1 MADYSIDDILAELDA
16 KKNKN
21 QASDR
26 SYSSY
31 DSDNSV
37 KHHDIS
43 ATAILEGLDGSDD
56 GIYLREKEGSTEQV
70 DAEYL
75 SDIEND
81 AENADSAND
90 AREEKESGR
99 SAVAAAI
106 DEIADNRND
115 VDRNVD
121 RVLSETDNFMISD
134 ESSEIDI
141 DEHTANAKAKAE
153 SEKPIRPAHNEKAPE
168 PVHEIKKE
176 IVSDEE
182 KRRMLL
188 EKERENTDPD
198 DMLALVNPLEVK
210 EKVNEQVKEKELV
223 SVAELSGMY
232 AGNTQGIAGDDLK
245 AIAPQ
250 STSLAQKIS
259 DTADVTAKIGA
270 DNAENGD
277 VSTDDAPVKEYRGKK
292 TTDNLIEKL
301 NQNLAKQRKDNI
313 KAHRT
318 ITLNT
323 INGDRTTLPHPLNID
338 YQKQIIEATG
348 TIPTEN
354 PAVEEEKQAEL
365 AAAKKHKLKDF
376 VLEDEVPQPEEQD
389 DDEEEFEDYDSTGQI
404 WADLCASHK
413 GLKIRLGILTVITLI
428 SVIISALN
436 DFGLFAK
443 LGLGSAFNFI
453 NGTTGDVNSLI
464 YIYLVL
470 GVLGFVI
477 CSTAIS
483 NGAIKLITGKADCDS
498 VCALTSV
505 LSLIAGVISLV
516 DVQTFKLG
524 HSYIYLSTALV
535 GLMFNTIGKIYMI
548 SRAKRNFKFVSGDSQ
563 KYYAEV
569 IDGEERVSAL
579 TRAVSD
585 RIPVIATMRKT
596 EFLTDFLKSS
606 YCDDEADRMS
616 VKLIIASLIAGV
628 VAGILAYINPFGS
641 EFATT
646 GAENPL
652 YWAISASIA
661 TISVVTPFS
670 LLFVVNR
677 PLSRATRKLSECSA
691 ALLGYDSAVEFSD
704 VNTIMVDAKALFPA
718 GSVQVKTLKRWQKKN
733 AIIKTSVDEA
743 ILMAASL
750 AIHTDGI
757 LSYPFYDMTL
767 GNKDLLKKVDN
778 CIYEDNCGVTGWI
791 GTKRVMLGGRAL
803 METHNID
810 LPSKKN
816 ERKYCP
822 EGLEPVYL
830 AVSGEVVAMFVVG
843 MTANPEIQTTLKE
856 LQSKGYTVLVHTT
869 DSLVT
874 VENLADLFELD
885 ASLIKVLPHEAHEEY
900 SESTKYTSRGSGGL
914 SCSGTFS
921 SFARGIMAAKSLVRD
936 FSVSKALMLGSS
948 ALGLLLVLVMILL
961 RQMTLLTPSVIT
973 AYNTVAVLVMMAVQN
988 MRKY

>member
-16 KKNKN
+16 KKSGSSSADNITADKDN
-21 QASDR
+21 GDIPPRHSD
-26 SYSSY
+26 
-31 DSDNSV
+31 
-37 KHHDIS
+37 IT
-43 ATAILEGLDGSDD
+43 ATAIIEGLDGTDD
-56 GIYLREKEGSTEQV
+56 GVYIREEDGNTEKV
-70 DAEYL
+70 DAEYINGPAITDA
-75 SDIEND
+75 SDT
-81 AENADSAND
+81 NAD
-90 AREEKESGR
+90 
-99 SAVAAAI
+99 I
-106 DEIADNRND
+106 DEITGEKSD
-115 VDRNVD
+115 VDK
-121 RVLSETDNFMISD
+121 VLSETDHFMVSD

-141 DEHTANAKAKAE
+141 DEHTADAKAAAE
-153 SEKPIRPAHNEKAPE
+153 AEKPTPVKPSEPPQ
-168 PVHEIKKE
+168 PVHEIKKD

-182 KRRMLL
+182 KRRMML
-188 EKERENTDPD
+188 EKERENTNPD

-223 SVAELSGMY
+223 SVAELSNMY

-250 STSLAQKIS
+250 KTALAEKIS
-259 DTADVTAKIGA
+259 ETADMKIA
-270 DNAENGD
+270 NESASDDEEND
-277 VSTDDAPVKEYRGKK
+277 EETVKEYRGKK

-301 NQNLAKQRKDNI
+301 NKNLAQQRKENVR
-313 KAHRT
+313 AHRT

-323 INGDRTTLPHPLNID
+323 INGGKQTLQHPLNID

-348 TIPTEN
+348 AIPTEN
-354 PAVEEEKQAEL
+354 PVVEEEKQAEL

-376 VLEDEVPQPEEQD
+376 VLEDDTPEQEEEPAQ
-389 DDEEEFEDYDSTGQI
+389 EEEFEDYDSTGQI

-413 GLKIRLGILTVITLI
+413 GLRIRLGLLTVITAI

-436 DFGLFAK
+436 DFNLFAK
-443 LGLGSAFNFI
+443 LGLGASFNFI

-470 GVLGFVI
+470 GVLGFAI

-483 NGAIKLITGKADCDS
+483 NGAIKLFTGKADCDS
-498 VCALTSV
+498 VCALTSAFA
-505 LSLIAGVISLV
+505 LIGGVIALV

-524 HSYIYLSTALV
+524 HSFIYLSTALV

-579 TRAVSD
+579 TRAVGD
-585 RIPVIATMRKT
+585 RLPVIAAMRKT

-616 VKLIIASLIAGV
+616 VKLIVASVAAGLVAGV
-628 VAGILAYINPFGS
+628 LAFLNPFGS
-641 EFATT
+641 EFSTS

-652 YWAISASIA
+652 YWAISAAVA
-661 TISVVTPFS
+661 TISVVAPFS
-670 LLFVVNR
+670 LLLVVNR
-677 PLSRATRKLSECSA
+677 PLARASKKLSECNA
-691 ALLGYDSAVEFSD
+691 ALLGYDAAVEFSD
-704 VNTIMVDAKALFPA
+704 VNTVMVDAKALFPA
-718 GSVQVKTLKRWQKKN
+718 GSVQVKKLKRWQKKN
-733 AIIKTSVDEA
+733 SVVKTSVDEA

-803 METHNID
+803 METHSID
-810 LPSKKN
+810 LPNKKN

-830 AVSGEVVAMFVVG
+830 AVSGEIVAMFVVG
-843 MTANPEIQTTLKE
+843 MTANPEIRATLSE
-856 LQSKGYTVLVHTT
+856 LQSRGITVLVHTT

-900 SESTKYTSRGSGGL
+900 SESTKYTSRGNGGL
-914 SCSGTFS
+914 SCCGTFT
-921 SFARGIMAAKSLVRD
+921 SFARGVMAAKSLVRD
-936 FSVSKALMLGSS
+936 FSVSKAVMLGTS
-948 ALGLLLVLVMILL
+948 ALGLLLVLIMVLL
-961 RQMTLLTPSVIT
+961 RQMSLLTPSVIT
-973 AYNTVAVLVMMAVQN
+973 LYNTVAALVMMAVQN
-988 MRKY
+988 VRKY

>member
-16 KKNKN
+16 KK
-21 QASDR
+21 SD
-26 SYSSY
+26 SSA
-31 DSDNSV
+31 DRKTDDNPI

-56 GIYLREKEGSTEQV
+56 GVYIREEDGDTEKV
-70 DAEYL
+70 DAEYINEPETL
-75 SDIEND
+75 DTEPGV
-81 AENADSAND
+81 APTADVD
-90 AREEKESGR
+90 
-99 SAVAAAI
+99 I
-106 DEIADNRND
+106 DEITGEKSD
-115 VDRNVD
+115 VDK
-121 RVLSETDNFMISD
+121 VLSETDNFVVSD

-141 DEHTANAKAKAE
+141 DERTANAKAAAVA
-153 SEKPIRPAHNEKAPE
+153 EKPAPAKPVKQAE
-168 PVHEIKKE
+168 PVHEIKKD

-182 KRRMLL
+182 KRRMML
-188 EKERENTDPD
+188 EKERENTNPD

-210 EKVNEQVKEKELV
+210 EKVNEQVREKELV
-223 SVAELSGMY
+223 SVAELSNMY
-232 AGNTQGIAGDDLK
+232 AGNTQGIAGGDLR

-250 STSLAQKIS
+250 KTAIAEKIS
-259 DTADVTAKIGA
+259 ETADIKIA
-270 DNAENGD
+270 DEHT
-277 VSTDDAPVKEYRGKK
+277 TDNEDSGEETVKEYHGKK

-301 NQNLAKQRKDNI
+301 NKNLAQQRKENVR
-313 KAHRT
+313 AHRT

-323 INGDRTTLPHPLNID
+323 INGDRQTLPHPLNID

-348 TIPTEN
+348 TLPAEN
-354 PAVEEEKQAEL
+354 PAIEEEKQAEL
-365 AAAKKHKLKDF
+365 AAANKHKLKDF
-376 VLEDEVPQPEEQD
+376 VLEDEIPEPEEEPEQ
-389 DDEEEFEDYDSTGQI
+389 EEEFDNYDSTGQI

-413 GLKIRLGILTVITLI
+413 GLKIRLGLLTVITAV

-436 DFGLFAK
+436 DFNLFSK
-443 LGLGSAFNFI
+443 LGLGASFNFI

-470 GVLGFVI
+470 GVLGFAI

-483 NGAIKLITGKADCDS
+483 NGAVKLFTGKADCDS
-498 VCALTSV
+498 VCTLTSA
-505 LSLIAGVISLV
+505 LALIGGVIALV

-524 HSYIYLSTALV
+524 HSFIYLSTALV

-569 IDGEERVSAL
+569 IDGEEHVSAL
-579 TRAVSD
+579 TRAVGD
-585 RIPVIATMRKT
+585 RLPVIAAMRKT

-616 VKLIIASLIAGV
+616 VKLIVASVAAGL
-628 VAGILAYINPFGS
+628 VAGILAFLNPFGS
-641 EFATT
+641 EFPTT
-646 GAENPL
+646 GAENPI
-652 YWAISASIA
+652 YWAISATVA
-661 TISVVTPFS
+661 TVSVVAPFS
-670 LLFVVNR
+670 LLLVVNR
-677 PLSRATRKLSECSA
+677 PLARASKKLSECNA
-691 ALLGYDSAVEFSD
+691 ALLGYDAAVQFSD
-704 VNTIMVDAKALFPA
+704 VNTVMVDAKALFPA
-718 GSVQVKTLKRWQKKN
+718 GSVQVKKLKRWQKKN
-733 AIIKTSVDEA
+733 SVVKTSVDEA

-803 METHNID
+803 MEMHNID
-810 LPSKKN
+810 LPNKKN

-830 AVSGEVVAMFVVG
+830 AVSGEIVAMFVVG
-843 MTANPEIQTTLKE
+843 MTANPEIQAALSE
-856 LQSKGYTVLVHTT
+856 LQSKGITVLVHTT

-885 ASLIKVLPHEAHEEY
+885 ASLIKVLPHEAHDEY

-914 SCSGTFS
+914 SCCGTFT
-921 SFARGIMAAKSLVRD
+921 SFARGVMAAKSLVRD
-936 FSVSKALMLGSS
+936 FSVSKAVMLGTS
-948 ALGLLLVLVMILL
+948 ALGLLLVLIMVLL
-961 RQMTLLTPSVIT
+961 RHMSLLTPSVIT
-973 AYNTVAVLVMMAVQN
+973 LYNTAAALVMAAVQSV
-988 MRKY
+988 RKY

>member
-16 KKNKN
+16 KKSGSSSADNITADKDN
-21 QASDR
+21 GDIPPRHSD
-26 SYSSY
+26 
-31 DSDNSV
+31 
-37 KHHDIS
+37 IT
-43 ATAILEGLDGSDD
+43 ATAIIEGLDGTDD
-56 GIYLREKEGSTEQV
+56 GVYIREEDGNTEKV
-70 DAEYL
+70 DAEYINGPAI
-75 SDIEND
+75 SDASD
-81 AENADSAND
+81 TNAD
-90 AREEKESGR
+90 
-99 SAVAAAI
+99 I
-106 DEIADNRND
+106 DEITGEKSD
-115 VDRNVD
+115 VDK
-121 RVLSETDNFMISD
+121 VLSETDHFMVSD

-141 DEHTANAKAKAE
+141 DEHTANAKAAAE
-153 SEKPIRPAHNEKAPE
+153 AEKPTPVKPSEPPQ
-168 PVHEIKKE
+168 PVHEIKKD

-182 KRRMLL
+182 KRRMML
-188 EKERENTDPD
+188 EKERENTNPD

-223 SVAELSGMY
+223 SVAELSNMY

-250 STSLAQKIS
+250 KTALAEKIS
-259 DTADVTAKIGA
+259 ETADMKIA
-270 DNAENGD
+270 NESASDNEEND
-277 VSTDDAPVKEYRGKK
+277 EETVKEYRGKK

-301 NQNLAKQRKDNI
+301 NKNLAQQRKENVR
-313 KAHRT
+313 AHRT

-323 INGDRTTLPHPLNID
+323 INGGKQTLQHPLNID

-348 TIPTEN
+348 AIPTEN
-354 PAVEEEKQAEL
+354 PVVEEEKQAEL

-376 VLEDEVPQPEEQD
+376 VLEDDTPEQEEEPAQ
-389 DDEEEFEDYDSTGQI
+389 EEEFEDYDSTGQI

-413 GLKIRLGILTVITLI
+413 GLRIRLGLLTVITAI

-436 DFGLFAK
+436 DFNLFAK
-443 LGLGSAFNFI
+443 LGLGASFNFI

-470 GVLGFVI
+470 GVLGFAI

-483 NGAIKLITGKADCDS
+483 NGAIKLFTGKADCDS
-498 VCALTSV
+498 VCALTSAFA
-505 LSLIAGVISLV
+505 LIGGVIALV

-524 HSYIYLSTALV
+524 HSFIYLSTALV

-579 TRAVSD
+579 TRAVGD
-585 RIPVIATMRKT
+585 RLPVIAAMRKT

-616 VKLIIASLIAGV
+616 VKLIVASVAAGLVAGV
-628 VAGILAYINPFGS
+628 LAFLNPFGS
-641 EFATT
+641 EFSTS

-652 YWAISASIA
+652 YWAISAAVA
-661 TISVVTPFS
+661 TISVVAPFS
-670 LLFVVNR
+670 LLLVVNR
-677 PLSRATRKLSECSA
+677 PLARASKKLSECNA
-691 ALLGYDSAVEFSD
+691 ALLGYDAAVEFSD
-704 VNTIMVDAKALFPA
+704 VNTVMVDAKALFPA
-718 GSVQVKTLKRWQKKN
+718 GSVQVKKLKRWQKKN
-733 AIIKTSVDEA
+733 SVVKTSVDEA

-803 METHNID
+803 METHSID
-810 LPSKKN
+810 LPNKKN

-830 AVSGEVVAMFVVG
+830 AVSGEIVAMFVVG
-843 MTANPEIQTTLKE
+843 MTANPEIRATLSE
-856 LQSKGYTVLVHTT
+856 LQSRGITVLVHTT

-900 SESTKYTSRGSGGL
+900 SESTKYTSRGNGGL
-914 SCSGTFS
+914 SCCGTFT
-921 SFARGIMAAKSLVRD
+921 SFARGVMAAKSLVRD
-936 FSVSKALMLGSS
+936 FSVSKAVMLGTS
-948 ALGLLLVLVMILL
+948 ALGLLLVLIMVLL
-961 RQMTLLTPSVIT
+961 RQMSLLTPSVIT
-973 AYNTVAVLVMMAVQN
+973 LYNTVAALVMMAVQN
-988 MRKY
+988 VRKY

>member
-16 KKNKN
+16 KKSGSSSADNITADKDN
-21 QASDR
+21 GDIPPRHSD
-26 SYSSY
+26 
-31 DSDNSV
+31 
-37 KHHDIS
+37 IT
-43 ATAILEGLDGSDD
+43 ATAIIEGLDGTDD
-56 GIYLREKEGSTEQV
+56 GVYIREEDGNTEKV
-70 DAEYL
+70 DAEYINGPAITDA
-75 SDIEND
+75 SDT
-81 AENADSAND
+81 NAD
-90 AREEKESGR
+90 
-99 SAVAAAI
+99 I
-106 DEIADNRND
+106 DEITGEKSD
-115 VDRNVD
+115 VDK
-121 RVLSETDNFMISD
+121 VLSETDHFMVSD

-141 DEHTANAKAKAE
+141 DEHTANAKAAAE
-153 SEKPIRPAHNEKAPE
+153 AEKPTPVKPSEPPE
-168 PVHEIKKE
+168 PVHEIKKD

-182 KRRMLL
+182 KRRMML
-188 EKERENTDPD
+188 EKERENTNPD

-223 SVAELSGMY
+223 SVAELSNMY

-250 STSLAQKIS
+250 KTALAEKIS
-259 DTADVTAKIGA
+259 ETADMKIA
-270 DNAENGD
+270 NESASDDEEND
-277 VSTDDAPVKEYRGKK
+277 EETVKEYRGKK

-301 NQNLAKQRKDNI
+301 NKNLAQQRKENVR
-313 KAHRT
+313 AHRT

-323 INGDRTTLPHPLNID
+323 INGGKQTLQHPLNID

-348 TIPTEN
+348 AIPTEN
-354 PAVEEEKQAEL
+354 PVVEEEKQAEL

-376 VLEDEVPQPEEQD
+376 VLEDDTPEQEEEPAQ
-389 DDEEEFEDYDSTGQI
+389 EEEFEDYDSTGQI

-413 GLKIRLGILTVITLI
+413 GLRIRLGLLTVITAI

-436 DFGLFAK
+436 DFNLFAK
-443 LGLGSAFNFI
+443 LGLGASFNFI

-470 GVLGFVI
+470 GVLGFAI

-483 NGAIKLITGKADCDS
+483 NGAIKLFTGKADCDS
-498 VCALTSV
+498 VCALTSAFA
-505 LSLIAGVISLV
+505 LIGGVIALV

-524 HSYIYLSTALV
+524 HSFIYLSTALV

-579 TRAVSD
+579 TRAVGD
-585 RIPVIATMRKT
+585 RLPVIAAMRKT

-616 VKLIIASLIAGV
+616 VKLIVASVAAGLVAGV
-628 VAGILAYINPFGS
+628 LAFLNPFGS
-641 EFATT
+641 EFSTS

-652 YWAISASIA
+652 YWAISAAVA
-661 TISVVTPFS
+661 TISVVVPFS
-670 LLFVVNR
+670 LLLVVNR
-677 PLSRATRKLSECSA
+677 PLARASKKLSECNA
-691 ALLGYDSAVEFSD
+691 ALLGYDAAVEFSD
-704 VNTIMVDAKALFPA
+704 VNTVMVDAKALFPA
-718 GSVQVKTLKRWQKKN
+718 GSVQVKKLKRWQKKN
-733 AIIKTSVDEA
+733 SVVKTSVDEA

-803 METHNID
+803 METHSID
-810 LPSKKN
+810 LPNKKN

-830 AVSGEVVAMFVVG
+830 AVSGEIVAMFVVG
-843 MTANPEIQTTLKE
+843 MTANPEIRATLSE
-856 LQSKGYTVLVHTT
+856 LQSRGITVLVHTT

-900 SESTKYTSRGSGGL
+900 SESTKYTSRGNGGL
-914 SCSGTFS
+914 SCCGTFT
-921 SFARGIMAAKSLVRD
+921 SFARGVMAAKSLVRD
-936 FSVSKALMLGSS
+936 FSVSKAGMLGTS
-948 ALGLLLVLVMILL
+948 ALGLLLVLIMVLL
-961 RQMTLLTPSVIT
+961 RQMSLLTPSVIT
-973 AYNTVAVLVMMAVQN
+973 LYNTVAALVMMAVQN
-988 MRKY
+988 VRKY

>member
-16 KKNKN
+16 KKSGSSSADNITADKDN
-21 QASDR
+21 GDIPPRHSD
-26 SYSSY
+26 
-31 DSDNSV
+31 
-37 KHHDIS
+37 IT
-43 ATAILEGLDGSDD
+43 ATAIIEGLDGTDD
-56 GIYLREKEGSTEQV
+56 GVYIREEDGNTEKV
-70 DAEYL
+70 DAEYINGSAITDA
-75 SDIEND
+75 SDT
-81 AENADSAND
+81 NAD
-90 AREEKESGR
+90 
-99 SAVAAAI
+99 I
-106 DEIADNRND
+106 DEITGEKSD
-115 VDRNVD
+115 VDK
-121 RVLSETDNFMISD
+121 VLSETDHFMVSD

-141 DEHTANAKAKAE
+141 DEHTANAKAAAE
-153 SEKPIRPAHNEKAPE
+153 AEKPTPVKPSEPPQ
-168 PVHEIKKE
+168 PVHEIKKD

-182 KRRMLL
+182 KRRMML
-188 EKERENTDPD
+188 EKERENTNPD

-223 SVAELSGMY
+223 SVAELSNMY

-250 STSLAQKIS
+250 KTALAEKIS
-259 DTADVTAKIGA
+259 ETADMKIA
-270 DNAENGD
+270 NESASDNEEND
-277 VSTDDAPVKEYRGKK
+277 EETVKEYRGKK

-301 NQNLAKQRKDNI
+301 NKNLAQQRKENVR
-313 KAHRT
+313 AHRT

-323 INGDRTTLPHPLNID
+323 INGGKQTLQHPLNID

-348 TIPTEN
+348 AIPTEN
-354 PAVEEEKQAEL
+354 PVVEEEKQAEL

-376 VLEDEVPQPEEQD
+376 VLEDDTPEQEEEPAQ
-389 DDEEEFEDYDSTGQI
+389 EEEFEDYDSTGQI

-413 GLKIRLGILTVITLI
+413 GLRIRLGLLTVITAI

-436 DFGLFAK
+436 DFNLFAK
-443 LGLGSAFNFI
+443 LGLGASFNFI

-470 GVLGFVI
+470 GVLGFAI

-483 NGAIKLITGKADCDS
+483 NGAIKLFTGKADCDS
-498 VCALTSV
+498 VCALTSAFA
-505 LSLIAGVISLV
+505 LIGGVIALV
-516 DVQTFKLG
+516 DVQTFKLD
-524 HSYIYLSTALV
+524 HSFIYLSTALV

-579 TRAVSD
+579 TRAVGD
-585 RIPVIATMRKT
+585 RLPVIAAMRKT

-616 VKLIIASLIAGV
+616 VKLIVASVAAGLVAGV
-628 VAGILAYINPFGS
+628 LAFLNPFGS
-641 EFATT
+641 EFSTS

-652 YWAISASIA
+652 YWAISAAVA
-661 TISVVTPFS
+661 TISVVAPFS
-670 LLFVVNR
+670 LLLVVNR
-677 PLSRATRKLSECSA
+677 PLARASKKLSECNA
-691 ALLGYDSAVEFSD
+691 ALLGYDAAVEFSD
-704 VNTIMVDAKALFPA
+704 VNTVMVDAKALFPA
-718 GSVQVKTLKRWQKKN
+718 GSVQVKKLKRWQKKN
-733 AIIKTSVDEA
+733 SVVKTSVDEA

-803 METHNID
+803 METHSID
-810 LPSKKN
+810 LPNKKN

-830 AVSGEVVAMFVVG
+830 AVSGEIVAMFVVG
-843 MTANPEIQTTLKE
+843 MTANPEIRATLSE
-856 LQSKGYTVLVHTT
+856 LQSRGITVLVHTT

-900 SESTKYTSRGSGGL
+900 SESTKYTSRGNGGL
-914 SCSGTFS
+914 SCCGTFT
-921 SFARGIMAAKSLVRD
+921 SFARGVMAAKSLVRD
-936 FSVSKALMLGSS
+936 FSVSKAVMLGTS
-948 ALGLLLVLVMILL
+948 ALGLLLVLIMVLL
-961 RQMTLLTPSVIT
+961 RQMSLLTPSVIT
-973 AYNTVAVLVMMAVQN
+973 LYNTVAALVMMAVQN
-988 MRKY
+988 VRKY

>member
-16 KKNKN
+16 KKSGSSSADNITADKDN
-21 QASDR
+21 GDIPPRHSD
-26 SYSSY
+26 
-31 DSDNSV
+31 
-37 KHHDIS
+37 IT
-43 ATAILEGLDGSDD
+43 ATAIIEGLDGTDD
-56 GIYLREKEGSTEQV
+56 GVYIREEDGNTEKV
-70 DAEYL
+70 DAEYINGSAITDA
-75 SDIEND
+75 SDT
-81 AENADSAND
+81 NAD
-90 AREEKESGR
+90 
-99 SAVAAAI
+99 I
-106 DEIADNRND
+106 DEITGEKSD
-115 VDRNVD
+115 VDK
-121 RVLSETDNFMISD
+121 VLSETDHFMVSD

-141 DEHTANAKAKAE
+141 DEHTANAKAAAE
-153 SEKPIRPAHNEKAPE
+153 AEKPTPVKPSEPPE
-168 PVHEIKKE
+168 PVHEIKKD

-182 KRRMLL
+182 KRRMML
-188 EKERENTDPD
+188 EKERENTNPD

-223 SVAELSGMY
+223 SVAELSNMY

-250 STSLAQKIS
+250 KTALAEKISETADMKIANESTS
-259 DTADVTAKIGA
+259 DDE
-270 DNAENGD
+270 END
-277 VSTDDAPVKEYRGKK
+277 EETVKEYRGKK

-301 NQNLAKQRKDNI
+301 NKNLAQQRKENVR
-313 KAHRT
+313 AHRT

-323 INGDRTTLPHPLNID
+323 INGGKQTLQHPLNID

-348 TIPTEN
+348 AIPTEN
-354 PAVEEEKQAEL
+354 PVVEEEKQAEL

-376 VLEDEVPQPEEQD
+376 VLEDDTPEQEEEPAQ
-389 DDEEEFEDYDSTGQI
+389 EEEFEDYDSTGQI

-413 GLKIRLGILTVITLI
+413 GLRIRLGLLTVITAI

-436 DFGLFAK
+436 DFNLFAK
-443 LGLGSAFNFI
+443 LGLGASFNFI

-470 GVLGFVI
+470 GVLGFAI

-483 NGAIKLITGKADCDS
+483 NGAIKLFTGKADCDS
-498 VCALTSV
+498 VCALTSAFA
-505 LSLIAGVISLV
+505 LIGGVIALV

-524 HSYIYLSTALV
+524 HSFIYLSTALV

-579 TRAVSD
+579 TRAVGD
-585 RIPVIATMRKT
+585 RLPVIAAMRKT

-616 VKLIIASLIAGV
+616 VKLIVASVAAGLVAGV
-628 VAGILAYINPFGS
+628 LAFLNPFGS
-641 EFATT
+641 EFSTS

-652 YWAISASIA
+652 YWAISAAVA
-661 TISVVTPFS
+661 TISVVVPFS
-670 LLFVVNR
+670 LLLVVNR
-677 PLSRATRKLSECSA
+677 PLARASKKLSECNA
-691 ALLGYDSAVEFSD
+691 ALLGYDAAVEFSD
-704 VNTIMVDAKALFPA
+704 VNTVMVDAKALFPA
-718 GSVQVKTLKRWQKKN
+718 GSVQVKKLKRWQKKN
-733 AIIKTSVDEA
+733 SVVKTSVDEA

-803 METHNID
+803 METHSID
-810 LPSKKN
+810 LPNKKN

-830 AVSGEVVAMFVVG
+830 AVSGEIVAMFVVG
-843 MTANPEIQTTLKE
+843 MTANPEIRATLSE
-856 LQSKGYTVLVHTT
+856 LQSRGITVLVHTT

-900 SESTKYTSRGSGGL
+900 SESTKYTSRGNGGL
-914 SCSGTFS
+914 SCCGTFT
-921 SFARGIMAAKSLVRD
+921 SFARGVMAAKSLVRD
-936 FSVSKALMLGSS
+936 FSVSKAVMLGTS
-948 ALGLLLVLVMILL
+948 ALGLLLVLIMVLL
-961 RQMTLLTPSVIT
+961 RQMSLLTPSVIT
-973 AYNTVAVLVMMAVQN
+973 LYNTVAALVMMAVQN
-988 MRKY
+988 VRKY

>member
-16 KKNKN
+16 KKSGSSSADNITADKDN
-21 QASDR
+21 GDIPPRHSD
-26 SYSSY
+26 
-31 DSDNSV
+31 
-37 KHHDIS
+37 IT
-43 ATAILEGLDGSDD
+43 ATAIIEGLDGTDD
-56 GIYLREKEGSTEQV
+56 GVYIREEDGNTEKV
-70 DAEYL
+70 DAEYINGSAITDA
-75 SDIEND
+75 SDT
-81 AENADSAND
+81 NAD
-90 AREEKESGR
+90 
-99 SAVAAAI
+99 I
-106 DEIADNRND
+106 DEITGEKSD
-115 VDRNVD
+115 VDK
-121 RVLSETDNFMISD
+121 VLSETDHFMVSD

-141 DEHTANAKAKAE
+141 DEHTANAKAAAE
-153 SEKPIRPAHNEKAPE
+153 AEKPTPVKPSEPPQ
-168 PVHEIKKE
+168 PVHEIKKD

-182 KRRMLL
+182 KRRMML
-188 EKERENTDPD
+188 EKERENTNPD

-223 SVAELSGMY
+223 SVAELSNMY

-250 STSLAQKIS
+250 KTALAEKIS
-259 DTADVTAKIGA
+259 ETADMKIA
-270 DNAENGD
+270 NESASDNEEND
-277 VSTDDAPVKEYRGKK
+277 EETVKEYRGKK

-301 NQNLAKQRKDNI
+301 NKNLAQQRKENVR
-313 KAHRT
+313 AHRT

-323 INGDRTTLPHPLNID
+323 INGGKQTLQHPLNID

-348 TIPTEN
+348 AIPTEN
-354 PAVEEEKQAEL
+354 PVVEEEKQAEL

-376 VLEDEVPQPEEQD
+376 VLEDDTPEQEEEPAQ
-389 DDEEEFEDYDSTGQI
+389 EEEFEDYDSTGQI

-413 GLKIRLGILTVITLI
+413 GLRIRLGLLTVITAI

-436 DFGLFAK
+436 DFNLFAK
-443 LGLGSAFNFI
+443 LGLGASFNFI

-470 GVLGFVI
+470 GVLGFAI

-483 NGAIKLITGKADCDS
+483 NGAIKLFTGKADCDS
-498 VCALTSV
+498 VCALTSAFA
-505 LSLIAGVISLV
+505 LIGGVIALV

-524 HSYIYLSTALV
+524 HSFIYLSTALV

-579 TRAVSD
+579 TRAVGD
-585 RIPVIATMRKT
+585 RLPVIAAMRKT

-616 VKLIIASLIAGV
+616 VKLIVASVAAGL
-628 VAGILAYINPFGS
+628 VAGGLAFLNPFGS
-641 EFATT
+641 EFSTS

-652 YWAISASIA
+652 YWAISAAVA
-661 TISVVTPFS
+661 TISVVAPFS
-670 LLFVVNR
+670 LLLVVNR
-677 PLSRATRKLSECSA
+677 PLARASKKLSECNA
-691 ALLGYDSAVEFSD
+691 ALLGYDAAVEFSD
-704 VNTIMVDAKALFPA
+704 VNTVMVDAKALFPA
-718 GSVQVKTLKRWQKKN
+718 GSVQVKKLKRWQKKN
-733 AIIKTSVDEA
+733 SVVKTSVDEA

-803 METHNID
+803 METHSID
-810 LPSKKN
+810 LPNKKN

-830 AVSGEVVAMFVVG
+830 AVSGEIVAMFVVG
-843 MTANPEIQTTLKE
+843 MTANPEIRATLSE
-856 LQSKGYTVLVHTT
+856 LQSRGITVLVHTT

-900 SESTKYTSRGSGGL
+900 SESTKYTSRGNGGL
-914 SCSGTFS
+914 SCCGTFT
-921 SFARGIMAAKSLVRD
+921 SFARGVMAAKSLVRD
-936 FSVSKALMLGSS
+936 FSVSKAVMLGTS
-948 ALGLLLVLVMILL
+948 ALGLLLVLIMVLL
-961 RQMTLLTPSVIT
+961 RQMSLLTPSVIT
-973 AYNTVAVLVMMAVQN
+973 LYNTVAALVMMAVQN
-988 MRKY
+988 VRKY

>member
-16 KKNKN
+16 KKSGSSSADNITADKDN
-21 QASDR
+21 GDIPPRHSD
-26 SYSSY
+26 
-31 DSDNSV
+31 
-37 KHHDIS
+37 IT
-43 ATAILEGLDGSDD
+43 ATAIIEGLDGTDD
-56 GIYLREKEGSTEQV
+56 GVYIREEDGDTEKV
-70 DAEYL
+70 DAEYINEPSITYA
-75 SDIEND
+75 SDT
-81 AENADSAND
+81 NAD
-90 AREEKESGR
+90 
-99 SAVAAAI
+99 I
-106 DEIADNRND
+106 DEITGEKSD
-115 VDRNVD
+115 VDK
-121 RVLSETDNFMISD
+121 VLSETDNFMVSD

-141 DEHTANAKAKAE
+141 DERTANAKAAAE
-153 SEKPIRPAHNEKAPE
+153 AEKPVPVKPSEPPE
-168 PVHEIKKE
+168 PVHEIKKD

-182 KRRMLL
+182 KRRMML

-223 SVAELSGMY
+223 SVAELSNMY

-250 STSLAQKIS
+250 KTALAEKIS
-259 DTADVTAKIGA
+259 ETADMKIA
-270 DNAENGD
+270 NENA
-277 VSTDDAPVKEYRGKK
+277 SDDEESDEETVKEYRGKK

-301 NQNLAKQRKDNI
+301 NKNLAQQRKENVR
-313 KAHRT
+313 AHRT

-323 INGDRTTLPHPLNID
+323 INGDKQTLPHPLNID

-348 TIPTEN
+348 AIPTEN
-354 PAVEEEKQAEL
+354 PVVEEEKQAEL

-376 VLEDEVPQPEEQD
+376 VLEDDTPEQEEEPAQ
-389 DDEEEFEDYDSTGQI
+389 EEEFEDYDSTGQI

-413 GLKIRLGILTVITLI
+413 GLKIRLGLLTVITAI

-436 DFGLFAK
+436 DFNLFAK
-443 LGLGSAFNFI
+443 LGLGASFNFI

-470 GVLGFVI
+470 GVLGFAI

-483 NGAIKLITGKADCDS
+483 NGAIKLFTGKADCDS
-498 VCALTSV
+498 VCALTSA
-505 LSLIAGVISLV
+505 LALIGGVIALV

-524 HSYIYLSTALV
+524 HSFIYLSTALV

-579 TRAVSD
+579 TRAVGD
-585 RIPVIATMRKT
+585 RLPVIAAMRKT

-616 VKLIIASLIAGV
+616 VKLIVASVAAGLVAGV
-628 VAGILAYINPFGS
+628 LAFLNPFGS
-641 EFATT
+641 EFSTS

-652 YWAISASIA
+652 YWAISAAVA
-661 TISVVTPFS
+661 TISVVAPFS
-670 LLFVVNR
+670 LLLVVNR
-677 PLSRATRKLSECSA
+677 PLARASKKLSECNA
-691 ALLGYDSAVEFSD
+691 ALLGYDAAVEFSD
-704 VNTIMVDAKALFPA
+704 VNTVMVDAKALFPA
-718 GSVQVKTLKRWQKKN
+718 GSVQVKKLKRWQKKN
-733 AIIKTSVDEA
+733 SVVKTSVDEA

-803 METHNID
+803 METHSID
-810 LPSKKN
+810 LPNKKN

-830 AVSGEVVAMFVVG
+830 AVSGEIVAMFVVG
-843 MTANPEIQTTLKE
+843 MTANPEIRATLSE
-856 LQSKGYTVLVHTT
+856 LQSKGITVLVHTT

-900 SESTKYTSRGSGGL
+900 SESTKYTSRGNGGL
-914 SCSGTFS
+914 SCCGTFT
-921 SFARGIMAAKSLVRD
+921 SFARGIMAAKSLIRD
-936 FSVSKALMLGSS
+936 FSVSKAVMLGTS
-948 ALGLLLVLVMILL
+948 ALGLLLVLIMVLL
-961 RQMTLLTPSVIT
+961 RQMSLLTPSVIT
-973 AYNTVAVLVMMAVQN
+973 LYNTVAALVMMAVQN
-988 MRKY
+988 VRKY

>member
-16 KKNKN
+16 KKSGSSSADNITADKDN
-21 QASDR
+21 GDIPPRHSD
-26 SYSSY
+26 
-31 DSDNSV
+31 
-37 KHHDIS
+37 IT
-43 ATAILEGLDGSDD
+43 ATAIIEGLDGTDD
-56 GIYLREKEGSTEQV
+56 GVYIREEDGNTEKV
-70 DAEYL
+70 DAEYINGPAITDA
-75 SDIEND
+75 SDT
-81 AENADSAND
+81 NAD
-90 AREEKESGR
+90 
-99 SAVAAAI
+99 I
-106 DEIADNRND
+106 DEITGEKSD
-115 VDRNVD
+115 VDK
-121 RVLSETDNFMISD
+121 VLSETDHFMVSD

-141 DEHTANAKAKAE
+141 DEHTANAKAAAE
-153 SEKPIRPAHNEKAPE
+153 AEKPTPVKPSEPPQ
-168 PVHEIKKE
+168 PVHEIKKD

-182 KRRMLL
+182 KRRMML

-223 SVAELSGMY
+223 SVAELSNMY

-245 AIAPQ
+245 TIAPQ
-250 STSLAQKIS
+250 KTALAEKIS
-259 DTADVTAKIGA
+259 ETADMKIA
-270 DNAENGD
+270 NESASDDEEND
-277 VSTDDAPVKEYRGKK
+277 EETVKEYRGKK

-301 NQNLAKQRKDNI
+301 NKNLAQQRKENVR
-313 KAHRT
+313 AHRT

-323 INGDRTTLPHPLNID
+323 INGGKQTLQHPLNID

-348 TIPTEN
+348 AIPTEN
-354 PAVEEEKQAEL
+354 PVVEEEKQAEL

-376 VLEDEVPQPEEQD
+376 VLEDDTPEQEEEPAQ
-389 DDEEEFEDYDSTGQI
+389 EEEFEDYDSTGQI

-413 GLKIRLGILTVITLI
+413 GLRIRLGLLTVITAI

-436 DFGLFAK
+436 DFNLFAK
-443 LGLGSAFNFI
+443 LGLGASFNFI

-470 GVLGFVI
+470 GVLGFAI

-483 NGAIKLITGKADCDS
+483 NGAIKLFTGKADCDS
-498 VCALTSV
+498 VCALTSAFA
-505 LSLIAGVISLV
+505 LIGGVIALV

-524 HSYIYLSTALV
+524 HSFIYLSTALV

-579 TRAVSD
+579 TRAVGD
-585 RIPVIATMRKT
+585 RLPVIAAMRKT

-606 YCDDEADRMS
+606 YCDDEADKMS
-616 VKLIIASLIAGV
+616 VKLIVASVAAGLVAGV
-628 VAGILAYINPFGS
+628 LAFLNPFGS
-641 EFATT
+641 EFSTS

-652 YWAISASIA
+652 YWAISAAVA
-661 TISVVTPFS
+661 TISVVAPFS
-670 LLFVVNR
+670 LLLVVNR
-677 PLSRATRKLSECSA
+677 PLARASKKLSECNA
-691 ALLGYDSAVEFSD
+691 ALLGYDAAVEFSD
-704 VNTIMVDAKALFPA
+704 VNTVMVDAKALFPA
-718 GSVQVKTLKRWQKKN
+718 GSVQVKKLKRWQKKN
-733 AIIKTSVDEA
+733 SVVKTSVDEA

-803 METHNID
+803 METHSID
-810 LPSKKN
+810 LPNKKN

-830 AVSGEVVAMFVVG
+830 AVSGEIVAMFVVG
-843 MTANPEIQTTLKE
+843 MTANPEIRATLSE
-856 LQSKGYTVLVHTT
+856 LQSRGITVLVHTT

-900 SESTKYTSRGSGGL
+900 SESTKYTSRGNGGL
-914 SCSGTFS
+914 SCCGTFT
-921 SFARGIMAAKSLVRD
+921 SFARGVMAAKSLVRD
-936 FSVSKALMLGSS
+936 FSVSKAVMLGTS
-948 ALGLLLVLVMILL
+948 ALGLLLVLIMVLL
-961 RQMTLLTPSVIT
+961 RQMSLLTPSVIT
-973 AYNTVAVLVMMAVQN
+973 LYNTVAALVMMAVQN
-988 MRKY
+988 VRKY

>member
-16 KKNKN
+16 KK
-21 QASDR
+21 SG
-26 SYSSY
+26 SSSA
-31 DSDNSV
+31 DNITADKDNS
-37 KHHDIS
+37 DIPPRHS
-43 ATAILEGLDGSDD
+43 DITATAIIEGLDGTDD
-56 GIYLREKEGSTEQV
+56 GVYIREEDGNTEKV
-70 DAEYL
+70 DAEYINGSAITDA
-75 SDIEND
+75 SDT
-81 AENADSAND
+81 NAD
-90 AREEKESGR
+90 
-99 SAVAAAI
+99 I
-106 DEIADNRND
+106 DEITGEKSD
-115 VDRNVD
+115 VDK
-121 RVLSETDNFMISD
+121 VLSETDHFMVSD

-141 DEHTANAKAKAE
+141 DEHTANAKAAAE
-153 SEKPIRPAHNEKAPE
+153 AEKPTPVKPSEPPE
-168 PVHEIKKE
+168 PVHEIKKD

-182 KRRMLL
+182 KRRMML
-188 EKERENTDPD
+188 EKERENTNPD

-223 SVAELSGMY
+223 SVAELSNMY

-250 STSLAQKIS
+250 KTALAEKIS
-259 DTADVTAKIGA
+259 ETADMKIA
-270 DNAENGD
+270 NESASDDEEND
-277 VSTDDAPVKEYRGKK
+277 EETVKEYRGKK

-301 NQNLAKQRKDNI
+301 NKNLAQQRKENVR
-313 KAHRT
+313 AHRT

-323 INGDRTTLPHPLNID
+323 INGGKQTLQHPLNID

-348 TIPTEN
+348 AIPTEN
-354 PAVEEEKQAEL
+354 PVVEEEKQAEL

-376 VLEDEVPQPEEQD
+376 VLEDDTPEQEEEPAQ
-389 DDEEEFEDYDSTGQI
+389 EEEFEDYDSTGQI

-413 GLKIRLGILTVITLI
+413 GLRIRLGLLTVITAI

-436 DFGLFAK
+436 DFNLFAK
-443 LGLGSAFNFI
+443 LGLGASFNFI

-470 GVLGFVI
+470 GVLGFAI

-483 NGAIKLITGKADCDS
+483 NGAIKLFTGKADCDS
-498 VCALTSV
+498 VCALTSAFA
-505 LSLIAGVISLV
+505 LIGGVIALV

-524 HSYIYLSTALV
+524 HSFIYLSTALV

-579 TRAVSD
+579 TRAVGD
-585 RIPVIATMRKT
+585 RLPVIAAMRKT

-606 YCDDEADRMS
+606 YCDDEADKMS
-616 VKLIIASLIAGV
+616 VKLIVASVAAGLVAGV
-628 VAGILAYINPFGS
+628 LAFLNPFGS
-641 EFATT
+641 EFSTS

-652 YWAISASIA
+652 YWAISAAVA
-661 TISVVTPFS
+661 TISVVAPFS
-670 LLFVVNR
+670 LLLVVNR
-677 PLSRATRKLSECSA
+677 PLARASKKLSECNA
-691 ALLGYDSAVEFSD
+691 ALLGYDAAVEFSD
-704 VNTIMVDAKALFPA
+704 VNTVMVDAKALFPA
-718 GSVQVKTLKRWQKKN
+718 GSVQVKKLKRWQKKN
-733 AIIKTSVDEA
+733 SVVKTSVDEA

-803 METHNID
+803 METHSID
-810 LPSKKN
+810 LPNKKN

-830 AVSGEVVAMFVVG
+830 AVSGEIVAMFVVG
-843 MTANPEIQTTLKE
+843 MTANPEIRATLSE
-856 LQSKGYTVLVHTT
+856 LQSRGITVLVHTT

-900 SESTKYTSRGSGGL
+900 SESTKYTSRGNGGL
-914 SCSGTFS
+914 SCCGTFT
-921 SFARGIMAAKSLVRD
+921 SFARGVMAAKSLVRD
-936 FSVSKALMLGSS
+936 FSVSKAVMLGTS
-948 ALGLLLVLVMILL
+948 ALGLLLVLIMVLL
-961 RQMTLLTPSVIT
+961 RQMSLLTPSVIT
-973 AYNTVAVLVMMAVQN
+973 LYNTVAALVMMAVQN
-988 MRKY
+988 VRKY

>member
-16 KKNKN
+16 KKNG
-21 QASDR
+21 
-26 SYSSY
+26 SSSFG
-31 DSDNSV
+31 DGSADKDTDDIPV
-37 KHHDIS
+37 RHHDIS

-56 GIYLREKEGSTEQV
+56 GVYIREEDGNTEEAY
-70 DAEYL
+70 AEYINEP
-75 SDIEND
+75 DIHEN
-81 AENADSAND
+81 
-90 AREEKESGR
+90 ESEP
-99 SAVAAAI
+99 APKIDVDI
-106 DEIADNRND
+106 DEITGEKSD
-115 VDRNVD
+115 VDK
-121 RVLSETDNFMISD
+121 VLSETDNFVVSD

-141 DEHTANAKAKAE
+141 DERTASAKVAAE
-153 SEKPIRPAHNEKAPE
+153 AEKPAPAKPIKSTE
-168 PVHEIKKE
+168 PVHEIKKD

-182 KRRMLL
+182 KRRMML

-223 SVAELSGMY
+223 SVAELSNMY

-250 STSLAQKIS
+250 KTAIAERIS
-259 DTADVTAKIGA
+259 ETADVKIADEGTADEEDGG
-270 DNAENGD
+270 EE
-277 VSTDDAPVKEYRGKK
+277 TVKEYRGKK

-301 NQNLAKQRKDNI
+301 NKNLARQRNENV

-323 INGDRTTLPHPLNID
+323 INGDRQTLPHPLNID

-348 TIPTEN
+348 TLPTEN

-365 AAAKKHKLKDF
+365 AAANKHKLKDF
-376 VLEDEVPQPEEQD
+376 VLEDEIPEQEQEPEQ
-389 DDEEEFEDYDSTGQI
+389 EEEFEDYDSTGQI

-413 GLKIRLGILTVITLI
+413 GLKIRLGLLTVITAI

-436 DFGLFAK
+436 DFNLFAK
-443 LGLGSAFNFI
+443 LGLGASFNFI

-470 GVLGFVI
+470 GVLGFAI

-483 NGAIKLITGKADCDS
+483 NGAVKLFTGKADCDS
-498 VCALTSV
+498 VCTLTSA
-505 LSLIAGVISLV
+505 LALIGGVIALV

-524 HSYIYLSTALV
+524 HSFIYLSTALV

-579 TRAVSD
+579 TRAVGD
-585 RIPVIATMRKT
+585 RLPVIAAMRKT

-616 VKLIIASLIAGV
+616 VKLIVASVAAGL
-628 VAGILAYINPFGS
+628 VAGILAFLNPFGS

-646 GAENPL
+646 GAENPI
-652 YWAISASIA
+652 YWAISAAVA
-661 TISVVTPFS
+661 TVSVVAPFS
-670 LLFVVNR
+670 LLLVVNR
-677 PLSRATRKLSECSA
+677 PLARASKKLSECNA
-691 ALLGYDSAVEFSD
+691 ALLGYDAAVQFSD
-704 VNTIMVDAKALFPA
+704 VNTVMVDAKALFPA
-718 GSVQVKTLKRWQKKN
+718 GSVQVKKLKRWQKKN
-733 AIIKTSVDEA
+733 SVVKTSVDEA

-803 METHNID
+803 MEMHNID
-810 LPSKKN
+810 LPNKKN

-830 AVSGEVVAMFVVG
+830 AVSGEIVAMFVVG
-843 MTANPEIQTTLKE
+843 MTANPEIQATLSE
-856 LQSKGYTVLVHTT
+856 LQSKGITVLVHTT

-885 ASLIKVLPHEAHEEY
+885 ASLIKVLPHEAHDEY

-914 SCSGTFS
+914 SCCGTFT
-921 SFARGIMAAKSLVRD
+921 SFARGVMAAKSLVRD
-936 FSVSKALMLGSS
+936 FSVSKAVMLGAS
-948 ALGLLLVLVMILL
+948 ALGLLLVLIMVLL
-961 RQMTLLTPSVIT
+961 RHMSLLTPSVIT
-973 AYNTVAVLVMMAVQN
+973 LYNTAAALVMAAVQSV
-988 MRKY
+988 RKY

>member
-16 KKNKN
+16 KKSGSSSADNITADKDN
-21 QASDR
+21 GDIPPRHSD
-26 SYSSY
+26 
-31 DSDNSV
+31 
-37 KHHDIS
+37 IT
-43 ATAILEGLDGSDD
+43 ATAIIEGLDGTDD
-56 GIYLREKEGSTEQV
+56 GVYIREEDGNTEKV
-70 DAEYL
+70 DAEYINGSAITDA
-75 SDIEND
+75 SDT
-81 AENADSAND
+81 NAD
-90 AREEKESGR
+90 
-99 SAVAAAI
+99 I
-106 DEIADNRND
+106 DEITGEKSD
-115 VDRNVD
+115 VDK
-121 RVLSETDNFMISD
+121 VLSETDHFMVSD

-141 DEHTANAKAKAE
+141 DEHTANAKAAAE
-153 SEKPIRPAHNEKAPE
+153 AEKPTPVKPSEPPQ
-168 PVHEIKKE
+168 PVHEIKKD

-182 KRRMLL
+182 KRRMML
-188 EKERENTDPD
+188 EKERENTNPD

-223 SVAELSGMY
+223 SVAELSNMY

-250 STSLAQKIS
+250 KTALAEKIS
-259 DTADVTAKIGA
+259 ETADMKIA
-270 DNAENGD
+270 NESASDNEEND
-277 VSTDDAPVKEYRGKK
+277 EETVKEYRGKK

-301 NQNLAKQRKDNI
+301 NKNLAQQRKENVR
-313 KAHRT
+313 AHRT

-323 INGDRTTLPHPLNID
+323 INGGKQTLQHPLNID

-348 TIPTEN
+348 AIPTEN
-354 PAVEEEKQAEL
+354 PVVEEEKQAEL

-376 VLEDEVPQPEEQD
+376 VLEDDTPEQEEEPAQ
-389 DDEEEFEDYDSTGQI
+389 EEEFEDYDSTGQI

-413 GLKIRLGILTVITLI
+413 GLRIRLGLLTVITAI

-436 DFGLFAK
+436 DFNLFAK
-443 LGLGSAFNFI
+443 LGLGASFNFI

-470 GVLGFVI
+470 GVLGFAI

-483 NGAIKLITGKADCDS
+483 NGAIKLFTGKADCDS
-498 VCALTSV
+498 VCALTSAFA
-505 LSLIAGVISLV
+505 LIGGVIALV

-524 HSYIYLSTALV
+524 HSFIYLSTALV

-579 TRAVSD
+579 TRAVGD
-585 RIPVIATMRKT
+585 RLPVIAAMRKT

-616 VKLIIASLIAGV
+616 VKLIVASVAAGLVAGV
-628 VAGILAYINPFGS
+628 LAFLNPFGS
-641 EFATT
+641 EFSTS

-652 YWAISASIA
+652 YWAISAAVA
-661 TISVVTPFS
+661 TISVVAPFS
-670 LLFVVNR
+670 LLLVVNR
-677 PLSRATRKLSECSA
+677 PLARASKKLSECNA
-691 ALLGYDSAVEFSD
+691 ALLGYDAAVEFSD
-704 VNTIMVDAKALFPA
+704 VNTVMVDAKALFPA
-718 GSVQVKTLKRWQKKN
+718 GSVQVKKLKRWQKKN
-733 AIIKTSVDEA
+733 SVVKTSVDEA

-803 METHNID
+803 METHSID
-810 LPSKKN
+810 LPNKKN

-830 AVSGEVVAMFVVG
+830 AVSGEIVAMFVVG
-843 MTANPEIQTTLKE
+843 MTANPEIRATLSE
-856 LQSKGYTVLVHTT
+856 LQSRGITVLVHTT

-900 SESTKYTSRGSGGL
+900 SESTKYTSRGNGGL
-914 SCSGTFS
+914 SCCGTFT
-921 SFARGIMAAKSLVRD
+921 SFARGVMAAKSLVRD
-936 FSVSKALMLGSS
+936 FSVSKAVMLGTS
-948 ALGLLLVLVMILL
+948 ALGLLLVLIMVLL
-961 RQMTLLTPSVIT
+961 RQMSPLTPSVIT
-973 AYNTVAVLVMMAVQN
+973 LYNTVAALVMMAVQN
-988 MRKY
+988 VRKY

>member
-1 MADYSIDDILAELDA
+1 MANYSIDDILAELDA
-16 KKNKN
+16 KKNGSTK
-21 QASDR
+21 SD
-26 SYSSY
+26 SVSSHE
-31 DSDNSV
+31 DGAPV

-43 ATAILEGLDGSDD
+43 ATAIIEGLDGSDD
-56 GIYLREKEGSTEQV
+56 GVYLREKDGNTENV
-70 DAEYL
+70 DAEYINETE
-75 SDIEND
+75 SDSDEND
-81 AENADSAND
+81 HKNTDSADHTGKND
-90 AREEKESGR
+90 NSF
-99 SAVAAAI
+99 VASAI
-106 DEIADNRND
+106 DEITEIKSD
-115 VDRNVD
+115 VDK
-121 RVLSETDNFMISD
+121 VLSETDNFVVSD

-141 DEHTANAKAKAE
+141 GERTASAKAE
-153 SEKPIRPAHNEKAPE
+153 SETKKAPVKEEKPAE

-176 IVSDEE
+176 IISDEE
-182 KRRMLL
+182 KRRMML

-223 SVAELSGMY
+223 SVAELSNMY

-245 AIAPQ
+245 AIAPRK
-250 STSLAQKIS
+250 TSIAEKIS
-259 DTADVTAKIGA
+259 DTADVSEKP
-270 DNAENGD
+270 
-277 VSTDDAPVKEYRGKK
+277 VSDTESEDAPVKEYKGKK

-301 NQNLAKQRKDNI
+301 NRNLAQQRKENM

-323 INGDRTTLPHPLNID
+323 ISGDKTTLPHPLNID

-348 TIPTEN
+348 AIPTEN
-354 PAVEEEKQAEL
+354 PAVEEEKQAGL

-376 VLEDEVPQPEEQD
+376 VLEDEVPEQEEQKEP
-389 DDEEEFEDYDSTGQI
+389 EEEFEDYDSTGQI

-413 GLKIRLGILTVITLI
+413 GLKIRLGMLTVITVI

-436 DFGLFAK
+436 DFSLFSK
-443 LGLGSAFNFI
+443 LGLGSDFNFI
-453 NGTTGDVNSLI
+453 NGTMGDVNSLI

-470 GVLGFVI
+470 GILGFAI

-483 NGAIKLITGKADCDS
+483 NGAIKLFTGKADCDS
-498 VCALTSV
+498 VCAVTSV
-505 LSLIAGVISLV
+505 LSLIGGVIALV

-524 HSYIYLSTALV
+524 HSFIYLSTALV

-579 TRAVSD
+579 TRAASD
-585 RIPVIATMRKT
+585 KIPVIAAMRKT

-606 YCDDEADRMS
+606 YCDDEADKMS
-616 VKLIIASLIAGV
+616 VKLIIASVAAGL
-628 VAGILAYINPFGS
+628 VAGILAFLNPFGC
-641 EFATT
+641 EFATS
-646 GAENPL
+646 GAENPF
-652 YWAISASIA
+652 YWAVSAAVA
-661 TISVVTPFS
+661 TVSVVAPFS
-670 LLFVVNR
+670 LLFVINR
-677 PLSRATRKLSECSA
+677 PLSRASRKLSECNA
-691 ALLGYDSAVEFSD
+691 ALLGYDAAIEFSN
-704 VNTIMVDAKALFPA
+704 VNTVMVDAKALFPA
-718 GSVQVKTLKRWQKKN
+718 GSVQIKKLKRWQKKN
-733 AIIKTSVDEA
+733 SVVKTSVDEA

-767 GNKDLLKKVDN
+767 GNKDLLQKVDN

-803 METHNID
+803 METHSID
-810 LPSKKN
+810 LPNKKN

-843 MTANPEIQTTLKE
+843 MTANPEIQATLKE
-856 LQSKGYTVLVHTT
+856 LQSRGITVLVHTT

-874 VENLADLFELD
+874 AESLSDIFELD
-885 ASLIKVLPHEAHEEY
+885 PSLVKVLPHEAHEEY

-914 SCSGTFS
+914 SCSGTFT
-921 SFARGIMAAKSLVRD
+921 SFARAIMAAKSLVRD
-936 FSVSKALMLGSS
+936 FAVSKALMLGAS
-948 ALGLLLVLVMILL
+948 ALGLLLVLIMVLL
-961 RQMTLLTPSVIT
+961 RQMSLLTPSVIT
-973 AYNTVAVLVMMAVQN
+973 LYNTVAALVMMAVQN
-988 MRKY
+988 IRKY

>member
-16 KKNKN
+16 KK
-21 QASDR
+21 SG
-26 SYSSY
+26 SS
-31 DSDNSV
+31 SADNITAD
-37 KHHDIS
+37 KDNGDIPPRHHDIS
-43 ATAILEGLDGSDD
+43 ATAIIEGLDGTDD
-56 GIYLREKEGSTEQV
+56 GVYIREEDGNTEKV
-70 DAEYL
+70 DAEYINKPEFTGT
-75 SDIEND
+75 SDAD
-81 AENADSAND
+81 AD
-90 AREEKESGR
+90 
-99 SAVAAAI
+99 I
-106 DEIADNRND
+106 DEITDEKSD
-115 VDRNVD
+115 VDK
-121 RVLSETDNFMISD
+121 VLSETDNFMASD

-141 DEHTANAKAKAE
+141 DERTANAKAAAE
-153 SEKPIRPAHNEKAPE
+153 AEKPAPIKPSE
-168 PVHEIKKE
+168 PSQPVHEIKKD

-182 KRRMLL
+182 KRRMML
-188 EKERENTDPD
+188 EKERENTNPD

-223 SVAELSGMY
+223 SVAELSNMY

-250 STSLAQKIS
+250 KTALAEKIS
-259 DTADVTAKIGA
+259 ETADMKIA
-270 DNAENGD
+270 DESAPGDEENDEENGEE
-277 VSTDDAPVKEYRGKK
+277 AVKEYHGKK
-292 TTDNLIEKL
+292 TTDSLIEKL
-301 NQNLAKQRKDNI
+301 NKNLAQQRKENVR
-313 KAHRT
+313 AHRT

-323 INGDRTTLPHPLNID
+323 INGGKQTLQHPLNID

-348 TIPTEN
+348 AIPTEN
-354 PAVEEEKQAEL
+354 PVVEEEKQAEL

-376 VLEDEVPQPEEQD
+376 VLEDDTPEQEEEPAQ
-389 DDEEEFEDYDSTGQI
+389 EEEFEDYDSTGQI

-413 GLKIRLGILTVITLI
+413 GLRIRLGLLTVITAI

-436 DFGLFAK
+436 DFNLFAK
-443 LGLGSAFNFI
+443 LGLGASFNFI

-470 GVLGFVI
+470 GVLGFAI

-483 NGAIKLITGKADCDS
+483 NGAIKLFTGKADCDS
-498 VCALTSV
+498 VCALTSA
-505 LSLIAGVISLV
+505 LALIGGVIALV

-524 HSYIYLSTALV
+524 HSFIYLSTALV

-579 TRAVSD
+579 TRAVGD
-585 RIPVIATMRKT
+585 RLPVIAAMRKT

-616 VKLIIASLIAGV
+616 VKLIVASVAAGLVAGV
-628 VAGILAYINPFGS
+628 LAFLNPFGS
-641 EFATT
+641 EFSTS

-652 YWAISASIA
+652 YWAISAAVA
-661 TISVVTPFS
+661 TISVVAPFS
-670 LLFVVNR
+670 LLLVVNR
-677 PLSRATRKLSECSA
+677 PLARASKKLSECNA
-691 ALLGYDSAVEFSD
+691 ALLGYDAAVEFSD
-704 VNTIMVDAKALFPA
+704 VNTVMVDAKALFPA
-718 GSVQVKTLKRWQKKN
+718 GSVQVKKLKRWQKKN
-733 AIIKTSVDEA
+733 SVVKTSVDEA

-803 METHNID
+803 METHSID
-810 LPSKKN
+810 LPNKKN

-830 AVSGEVVAMFVVG
+830 AVSGEIVAMFVVG
-843 MTANPEIQTTLKE
+843 MTANPEIRATLSE
-856 LQSKGYTVLVHTT
+856 LQSRGITVLVHTT

-900 SESTKYTSRGSGGL
+900 SESTKYTSRGNGGL
-914 SCSGTFS
+914 SCCGTFT
-921 SFARGIMAAKSLVRD
+921 SFARGVMAAKNLVRD
-936 FSVSKALMLGSS
+936 FSVSKAVMLGTS
-948 ALGLLLVLVMILL
+948 ALGLLLVLIMVLL
-961 RQMTLLTPSVIT
+961 RQMSLLTPSVIT
-973 AYNTVAVLVMMAVQN
+973 LYNTVAALVMMAVQN
-988 MRKY
+988 VRKY

>member
-16 KKNKN
+16 KKSGSSSADNITADKDN
-21 QASDR
+21 GDIPPRHSD
-26 SYSSY
+26 
-31 DSDNSV
+31 
-37 KHHDIS
+37 IT
-43 ATAILEGLDGSDD
+43 ATAIIEGLDGTDD
-56 GIYLREKEGSTEQV
+56 GVYIREEDGNTEKV
-70 DAEYL
+70 DAEYINGPAITDA
-75 SDIEND
+75 SDT
-81 AENADSAND
+81 NAD
-90 AREEKESGR
+90 
-99 SAVAAAI
+99 I
-106 DEIADNRND
+106 DEITGEKSD
-115 VDRNVD
+115 VDK
-121 RVLSETDNFMISD
+121 VLSETDHFMVSD

-141 DEHTANAKAKAE
+141 DEHTANAKAAAE
-153 SEKPIRPAHNEKAPE
+153 AEKPTPVKPSEPPE
-168 PVHEIKKE
+168 PVHEIKKD

-182 KRRMLL
+182 KRRMML

-223 SVAELSGMY
+223 SVAELSNMY

-250 STSLAQKIS
+250 KTALAEKIS
-259 DTADVTAKIGA
+259 ETADMKIA
-270 DNAENGD
+270 NESASDDEENGEE
-277 VSTDDAPVKEYRGKK
+277 TVKEYRSKK

-301 NQNLAKQRKDNI
+301 NKNLAQQRKENVR
-313 KAHRT
+313 AHRT

-323 INGDRTTLPHPLNID
+323 INGGKQTLQHPLNID

-348 TIPTEN
+348 AIPTEN
-354 PAVEEEKQAEL
+354 PVVEEEKQAEL

-376 VLEDEVPQPEEQD
+376 VLEDDTPEQEEEPAQ
-389 DDEEEFEDYDSTGQI
+389 EEEFEDYDSTGQI

-413 GLKIRLGILTVITLI
+413 GLRIRLGLLTVITAI

-436 DFGLFAK
+436 DFNLFAK
-443 LGLGSAFNFI
+443 LGLGASFNFI

-470 GVLGFVI
+470 GVLGFAI

-483 NGAIKLITGKADCDS
+483 NGAIKLFTGKADCDS
-498 VCALTSV
+498 VCALTSAFA
-505 LSLIAGVISLV
+505 LIGGVIALV

-524 HSYIYLSTALV
+524 HSFIYLSTALV

-579 TRAVSD
+579 TRAVGD
-585 RIPVIATMRKT
+585 RLPVIAAMRKT

-616 VKLIIASLIAGV
+616 VKLIVASVAAGLVAGV
-628 VAGILAYINPFGS
+628 LAFLNPFGS
-641 EFATT
+641 EFSTS

-652 YWAISASIA
+652 YWAISAAVA
-661 TISVVTPFS
+661 TISVVAPFS
-670 LLFVVNR
+670 LLLVVNR
-677 PLSRATRKLSECSA
+677 PLARASKKLSECNA
-691 ALLGYDSAVEFSD
+691 ALLGYDAAVEFSD
-704 VNTIMVDAKALFPA
+704 VNTVMVDAKALFPA
-718 GSVQVKTLKRWQKKN
+718 GSVQVKKLKRWQKKN
-733 AIIKTSVDEA
+733 SVVKTSVDEA

-803 METHNID
+803 METHSID
-810 LPSKKN
+810 LPNKKN

-830 AVSGEVVAMFVVG
+830 AVSGEIVAMFVVG
-843 MTANPEIQTTLKE
+843 MTANPEIRATLSE
-856 LQSKGYTVLVHTT
+856 LQSRGITVLVHTT

-900 SESTKYTSRGSGGL
+900 SESTKYTSRGNGGL
-914 SCSGTFS
+914 SCCGTFT
-921 SFARGIMAAKSLVRD
+921 SFARGVMAAKSLVRD
-936 FSVSKALMLGSS
+936 FSVSKAVMLGTS
-948 ALGLLLVLVMILL
+948 ALGLLLVLIMVLL
-961 RQMTLLTPSVIT
+961 RQMSLLTPSVIT
-973 AYNTVAVLVMMAVQN
+973 LYNTVAALVMMAVQN
-988 MRKY
+988 VRKY

>member
-16 KKNKN
+16 KKSGSSSADNIT
-21 QASDR
+21 SDK
-26 SYSSY
+26 
-31 DSDNSV
+31 DNGDIPPR
-37 KHHDIS
+37 HHDIS
-43 ATAILEGLDGSDD
+43 ATAIIEGLDGTDD
-56 GIYLREKEGSTEQV
+56 GVYIREEDGNTEKV
-70 DAEYL
+70 DAEYINKPEFTGT
-75 SDIEND
+75 SDAD
-81 AENADSAND
+81 AD
-90 AREEKESGR
+90 
-99 SAVAAAI
+99 I
-106 DEIADNRND
+106 DEITGEKSDID
-115 VDRNVD
+115 K
-121 RVLSETDNFMISD
+121 VLSETDNFMASD

-141 DEHTANAKAKAE
+141 DERTANAKAAAE
-153 SEKPIRPAHNEKAPE
+153 AEKPTPVKPSEPSQ
-168 PVHEIKKE
+168 PVHEIKKD

-182 KRRMLL
+182 KRRMML
-188 EKERENTDPD
+188 EKERENTNPD

-223 SVAELSGMY
+223 SVAELSNMY

-250 STSLAQKIS
+250 KTALAEKIS
-259 DTADVTAKIGA
+259 ETADMKIA
-270 DNAENGD
+270 DESAPGDEENDEENGEE
-277 VSTDDAPVKEYRGKK
+277 AVKEYHGKK

-301 NQNLAKQRKDNI
+301 NKNLAQQRKENVR
-313 KAHRT
+313 AHRT

-323 INGDRTTLPHPLNID
+323 INGGKQTLQHPLNID

-348 TIPTEN
+348 AIPTEN
-354 PAVEEEKQAEL
+354 PVVEEEKQAEL

-376 VLEDEVPQPEEQD
+376 VLEDDTPEQEEEPAQ
-389 DDEEEFEDYDSTGQI
+389 EEEFEDYDSTGQI

-413 GLKIRLGILTVITLI
+413 GLRIRLGLLTVITAI

-436 DFGLFAK
+436 DFNLFAK
-443 LGLGSAFNFI
+443 LGLGASFNFI

-470 GVLGFVI
+470 GVLGFAI

-483 NGAIKLITGKADCDS
+483 NGAIKLFTGKADCDS
-498 VCALTSV
+498 VCALTSA
-505 LSLIAGVISLV
+505 LALIGGVIALV

-524 HSYIYLSTALV
+524 HSFIYLSTALV

-579 TRAVSD
+579 TRAVGD
-585 RIPVIATMRKT
+585 RLPVIAAMRKT

-616 VKLIIASLIAGV
+616 VKLIVASVAAGLVAGV
-628 VAGILAYINPFGS
+628 LAFLNPFGS
-641 EFATT
+641 EFSTS

-652 YWAISASIA
+652 YWAISAAVA
-661 TISVVTPFS
+661 TISVVAPFS
-670 LLFVVNR
+670 LLLVVNR
-677 PLSRATRKLSECSA
+677 PLARASKKLSECNA
-691 ALLGYDSAVEFSD
+691 ALLGYDAALEFSD
-704 VNTIMVDAKALFPA
+704 VNTVMVDAKALFPA
-718 GSVQVKTLKRWQKKN
+718 GSVQVKKLKRWQKKN
-733 AIIKTSVDEA
+733 SVVKTSVDEA

-803 METHNID
+803 METHSID
-810 LPSKKN
+810 LPNKKN

-830 AVSGEVVAMFVVG
+830 AVSGEIVAMFVVG
-843 MTANPEIQTTLKE
+843 MTANPEIRATLSE
-856 LQSKGYTVLVHTT
+856 LQSRGITVLVHTT

-900 SESTKYTSRGSGGL
+900 SESTKYTSRGNGGL
-914 SCSGTFS
+914 SCCGTFT
-921 SFARGIMAAKSLVRD
+921 SFARGVMAAKNLVRD
-936 FSVSKALMLGSS
+936 FSVSKAVMLGTS
-948 ALGLLLVLVMILL
+948 ALGLLLVLIMVLL
-961 RQMTLLTPSVIT
+961 RQMSLLTPSVIT
-973 AYNTVAVLVMMAVQN
+973 LYNTVAALVMMAVQN
-988 MRKY
+988 VRKY

>member
-16 KKNKN
+16 KK
-21 QASDR
+21 SD
-26 SYSSY
+26 SSA
-31 DSDNSV
+31 DRETDDTTI
-37 KHHDIS
+37 KHNDIS

-56 GIYLREKEGSTEQV
+56 GVYIREEDGDTEKV
-70 DAEYL
+70 DAEYINEPETL
-75 SDIEND
+75 DTEP
-81 AENADSAND
+81 E
-90 AREEKESGR
+90 
-99 SAVAAAI
+99 VAPTPDVDI
-106 DEIADNRND
+106 DEITGEKSD
-115 VDRNVD
+115 VDK
-121 RVLSETDNFMISD
+121 VLSETDNFVVSD

-141 DEHTANAKAKAE
+141 DERTANAKAAAVA
-153 SEKPIRPAHNEKAPE
+153 EKPVPAKPVKQAE
-168 PVHEIKKE
+168 PVHEIKKD

-182 KRRMLL
+182 KRRMML
-188 EKERENTDPD
+188 EKERENTNPD

-210 EKVNEQVKEKELV
+210 EKVNEQVREKELV
-223 SVAELSGMY
+223 SVAELSNMY
-232 AGNTQGIAGDDLK
+232 AGNTQGIAGGDLR

-250 STSLAQKIS
+250 KTAIAEKIS
-259 DTADVTAKIGA
+259 ETADIKIA
-270 DNAENGD
+270 DEHT
-277 VSTDDAPVKEYRGKK
+277 TDNEDSGEETVKEYHGKK

-301 NQNLAKQRKDNI
+301 NKNLAQQRKENVR
-313 KAHRT
+313 AHRT

-323 INGDRTTLPHPLNID
+323 INGDRQTLPHPLNID

-348 TIPTEN
+348 TLPAEN
-354 PAVEEEKQAEL
+354 PAIEEEKQAEL
-365 AAAKKHKLKDF
+365 AANKHKLKDF
-376 VLEDEVPQPEEQD
+376 VLEDEIPEREEEPEQ
-389 DDEEEFEDYDSTGQI
+389 EEEFDNYDSTGQI

-413 GLKIRLGILTVITLI
+413 GLKIRLGLLTVITAI

-436 DFGLFAK
+436 DFNLFAK
-443 LGLGSAFNFI
+443 LGLGASFNFI

-470 GVLGFVI
+470 GVLGFAI

-483 NGAIKLITGKADCDS
+483 NGAVKLFTGKADCDS
-498 VCALTSV
+498 VCTLTSA
-505 LSLIAGVISLV
+505 LALIGGVIALV

-524 HSYIYLSTALV
+524 HSFIYLSTALV

-569 IDGEERVSAL
+569 IDGEEHVSAL
-579 TRAVSD
+579 TRAVGD
-585 RIPVIATMRKT
+585 RLPVIAAMRKT

-616 VKLIIASLIAGV
+616 VKLIVASVAAGL
-628 VAGILAYINPFGS
+628 VAGILAFLNPFGS
-641 EFATT
+641 EFPTT
-646 GAENPL
+646 GAENPI
-652 YWAISASIA
+652 YWAISAAVA
-661 TISVVTPFS
+661 TVSVVAPFS
-670 LLFVVNR
+670 LLLVVNR
-677 PLSRATRKLSECSA
+677 PLARASKKLSECNA
-691 ALLGYDSAVEFSD
+691 ALLGYDAAVQFSD
-704 VNTIMVDAKALFPA
+704 VNTVMVDAKALFPA
-718 GSVQVKTLKRWQKKN
+718 GSVQVKKLKRWQKKN
-733 AIIKTSVDEA
+733 SVVKTSVDEA

-803 METHNID
+803 MEMHNID
-810 LPSKKN
+810 LPNKKN

-830 AVSGEVVAMFVVG
+830 AVSGEIVAMFVVG
-843 MTANPEIQTTLKE
+843 MTANPEIQAALSE
-856 LQSKGYTVLVHTT
+856 LQSKGITVLVHTT

-885 ASLIKVLPHEAHEEY
+885 ASLIKVLPHEAHDEY

-914 SCSGTFS
+914 SCCGTFT
-921 SFARGIMAAKSLVRD
+921 SFARGVMAAKSLVRD
-936 FSVSKALMLGSS
+936 FSVSKAVMLGTS
-948 ALGLLLVLVMILL
+948 ALGLLLVLIMVLL
-961 RQMTLLTPSVIT
+961 RHMSLLTPSVIT
-973 AYNTVAVLVMMAVQN
+973 LYNTAAALVMAAVQSV
-988 MRKY
+988 RKY

>member
-16 KKNKN
+16 KKSGSSSADNITADKDN
-21 QASDR
+21 GDIPPRHSD
-26 SYSSY
+26 
-31 DSDNSV
+31 
-37 KHHDIS
+37 IT
-43 ATAILEGLDGSDD
+43 ATAIIEGLDGTDD
-56 GIYLREKEGSTEQV
+56 GVYIREEDGNTEKV
-70 DAEYL
+70 DAEYINGPAITDA
-75 SDIEND
+75 SDT
-81 AENADSAND
+81 NAD
-90 AREEKESGR
+90 
-99 SAVAAAI
+99 I
-106 DEIADNRND
+106 DEITGEKSD
-115 VDRNVD
+115 VDK
-121 RVLSETDNFMISD
+121 VLSETDHFMVSD

-141 DEHTANAKAKAE
+141 DEHTANAKAAAE
-153 SEKPIRPAHNEKAPE
+153 AEKPTPVKPSEPPE
-168 PVHEIKKE
+168 PVHEIKKD

-182 KRRMLL
+182 KRRMML
-188 EKERENTDPD
+188 EKERENTNPD

-223 SVAELSGMY
+223 SVAELSNMY

-250 STSLAQKIS
+250 KTALAEKIS
-259 DTADVTAKIGA
+259 ETADMKIA
-270 DNAENGD
+270 NESASDDEEND
-277 VSTDDAPVKEYRGKK
+277 EETVKEYRGKK

-301 NQNLAKQRKDNI
+301 NKNLAQQRKENVR
-313 KAHRT
+313 AHRT

-323 INGDRTTLPHPLNID
+323 INGGKQTLQHPLNID

-348 TIPTEN
+348 AIPTEN
-354 PAVEEEKQAEL
+354 PVVEEEKQAEL

-376 VLEDEVPQPEEQD
+376 VLEDDTPEQEEEPAQ
-389 DDEEEFEDYDSTGQI
+389 EEEFEDYDSTGQI

-413 GLKIRLGILTVITLI
+413 GLRIRLGLLTVITAI

-436 DFGLFAK
+436 DFNLFAK
-443 LGLGSAFNFI
+443 LGLGASFNFI

-470 GVLGFVI
+470 GVLGFAI

-483 NGAIKLITGKADCDS
+483 NGAIKLFTGKADCDS
-498 VCALTSV
+498 VCALTSAFA
-505 LSLIAGVISLV
+505 LIGGVIALV

-524 HSYIYLSTALV
+524 HSFIYLSTALV

-579 TRAVSD
+579 TRAVGD
-585 RIPVIATMRKT
+585 RLPVIAAMRKT

-616 VKLIIASLIAGV
+616 VKLIVASVAAGLVAGV
-628 VAGILAYINPFGS
+628 LAFLNPFGS
-641 EFATT
+641 EFSTS

-652 YWAISASIA
+652 YWAISAAVA
-661 TISVVTPFS
+661 TISVVAPFS
-670 LLFVVNR
+670 LLLVVNR
-677 PLSRATRKLSECSA
+677 PLARASKKLSECNA
-691 ALLGYDSAVEFSD
+691 ALLGYDAAVEFSD
-704 VNTIMVDAKALFPA
+704 VNTVMVDAKALFPA
-718 GSVQVKTLKRWQKKN
+718 GSVQVKKLKRWQKKN
-733 AIIKTSVDEA
+733 SVVKTSVDEA

-803 METHNID
+803 METHSID
-810 LPSKKN
+810 LPNKKN

-830 AVSGEVVAMFVVG
+830 AVSGEIVAMFVVG
-843 MTANPEIQTTLKE
+843 MTANPEIRATLSE
-856 LQSKGYTVLVHTT
+856 LQSRGITVLVHTT

-900 SESTKYTSRGSGGL
+900 SESTKYTSRGNGGL
-914 SCSGTFS
+914 SCCGTFT
-921 SFARGIMAAKSLVRD
+921 SFARGVMAAKSLVRD
-936 FSVSKALMLGSS
+936 FSVSKAVMLGTS
-948 ALGLLLVLVMILL
+948 ALGLLLVLIMVLL
-961 RQMTLLTPSVIT
+961 RQMSLLTPSVIT
-973 AYNTVAVLVMMAVQN
+973 LYNTVAALVMMAVQN
-988 MRKY
+988 VRKY

>member
-16 KKNKN
+16 KKSGSSSADNITADKDN
-21 QASDR
+21 GNIPPRHSD
-26 SYSSY
+26 
-31 DSDNSV
+31 
-37 KHHDIS
+37 IT
-43 ATAILEGLDGSDD
+43 ATAIIEGLGGTDD
-56 GIYLREKEGSTEQV
+56 GVYIREEDGNTEKV
-70 DAEYL
+70 DAEYINEPAITDA
-75 SDIEND
+75 SDT
-81 AENADSAND
+81 NAD
-90 AREEKESGR
+90 
-99 SAVAAAI
+99 I
-106 DEIADNRND
+106 DEITGEKSD
-115 VDRNVD
+115 VDK
-121 RVLSETDNFMISD
+121 VLSETDNFMVSD

-141 DEHTANAKAKAE
+141 DERTANAKAAAE
-153 SEKPIRPAHNEKAPE
+153 AEKSVPVKPSEPPE
-168 PVHEIKKE
+168 PVHEIKKD

-182 KRRMLL
+182 KRRMML

-223 SVAELSGMY
+223 SVAELSNMY

-250 STSLAQKIS
+250 KTALAEKIS
-259 DTADVTAKIGA
+259 ETADMKIA
-270 DNAENGD
+270 NENA
-277 VSTDDAPVKEYRGKK
+277 SDDEESDEETVKEYRGKK

-301 NQNLAKQRKDNI
+301 NKNLAQQRKENVR
-313 KAHRT
+313 AHRT

-323 INGDRTTLPHPLNID
+323 INGDKQTLPHPLNID

-348 TIPTEN
+348 AIPTEN
-354 PAVEEEKQAEL
+354 PVVEEEKQAEL

-376 VLEDEVPQPEEQD
+376 VLEDDTPEQEEEPAQ
-389 DDEEEFEDYDSTGQI
+389 EEEFENYDSTGQI

-413 GLKIRLGILTVITLI
+413 GLKIRLGLLTVITAI

-436 DFGLFAK
+436 DFNLFAK
-443 LGLGSAFNFI
+443 LGLGASFNFI

-470 GVLGFVI
+470 GVLGFAI

-483 NGAIKLITGKADCDS
+483 NGAIKLFTGKADCDS
-498 VCALTSV
+498 VCALTSA
-505 LSLIAGVISLV
+505 LALIGGVIALV

-524 HSYIYLSTALV
+524 HSFIYLSTALV

-579 TRAVSD
+579 TRAVGD
-585 RIPVIATMRKT
+585 RLPVIAAMRKT

-616 VKLIIASLIAGV
+616 VKLIVASVAAGLVAGV
-628 VAGILAYINPFGS
+628 LAFLNPFGS
-641 EFATT
+641 EFSTS

-652 YWAISASIA
+652 YWAISAAVA
-661 TISVVTPFS
+661 TISVVAPFS
-670 LLFVVNR
+670 LLLVVNR
-677 PLSRATRKLSECSA
+677 PLARASKKLSECNA
-691 ALLGYDSAVEFSD
+691 ALLGYDAAVEFSD
-704 VNTIMVDAKALFPA
+704 VNTVMVDAKALFPA
-718 GSVQVKTLKRWQKKN
+718 GSVQVKKLKRWQKKN
-733 AIIKTSVDEA
+733 SVVKTSVDEA

-803 METHNID
+803 METHSID
-810 LPSKKN
+810 LPNKKN

-830 AVSGEVVAMFVVG
+830 AVSGEIVAMFVVG
-843 MTANPEIQTTLKE
+843 MTANPEIRATLSE
-856 LQSKGYTVLVHTT
+856 LQSRGITVLVHTT

-900 SESTKYTSRGSGGL
+900 SESTKYTSRGNGGL
-914 SCSGTFS
+914 SCCGTFT
-921 SFARGIMAAKSLVRD
+921 SFARGIMAAKSLIRD
-936 FSVSKALMLGSS
+936 FSVSKAVMLGTS
-948 ALGLLLVLVMILL
+948 ALGLLLVLIMVLL
-961 RQMTLLTPSVIT
+961 RQMSLLTPSVIT
-973 AYNTVAVLVMMAVQN
+973 LYNTVAALVMMAVQN
-988 MRKY
+988 VRKY

>member
-16 KKNKN
+16 KK
-21 QASDR
+21 SD
-26 SYSSY
+26 SS
-31 DSDNSV
+31 SADNITAD
-37 KHHDIS
+37 KDNGDIPPRHHDIS
-43 ATAILEGLDGSDD
+43 ATAIIEGLDGTDD
-56 GIYLREKEGSTEQV
+56 GVYIREEDGNTEKV
-70 DAEYL
+70 DAEYINKPEFTGT
-75 SDIEND
+75 SDAD
-81 AENADSAND
+81 AD
-90 AREEKESGR
+90 
-99 SAVAAAI
+99 I
-106 DEIADNRND
+106 DEITGEKSD
-115 VDRNVD
+115 VDK
-121 RVLSETDNFMISD
+121 VLSETDNFMASD

-141 DEHTANAKAKAE
+141 DERTANAKAAAE
-153 SEKPIRPAHNEKAPE
+153 AEKPTPVKPSEPPE
-168 PVHEIKKE
+168 PVHEIKKD

-182 KRRMLL
+182 KRRMML

-223 SVAELSGMY
+223 SVAELSNMY

-250 STSLAQKIS
+250 KTALAEKIS
-259 DTADVTAKIGA
+259 ETADMKIA
-270 DNAENGD
+270 DESAPGDEENDEENGEE
-277 VSTDDAPVKEYRGKK
+277 AVKEYHGKK
-292 TTDNLIEKL
+292 TTDNFIEKL
-301 NQNLAKQRKDNI
+301 NKNLAQQRKENVR
-313 KAHRT
+313 AHRT

-323 INGDRTTLPHPLNID
+323 INGGKQTLQHPLNID

-348 TIPTEN
+348 AIPTEN
-354 PAVEEEKQAEL
+354 PVVEEEKQAEL

-376 VLEDEVPQPEEQD
+376 VLEDDTPEQEEEPAQ
-389 DDEEEFEDYDSTGQI
+389 EEEFEDYDSTGQI

-413 GLKIRLGILTVITLI
+413 GLRIRLGLLTVITAI

-436 DFGLFAK
+436 DFNLFAK
-443 LGLGSAFNFI
+443 LGLGASFNFI

-470 GVLGFVI
+470 GVLGFAI

-483 NGAIKLITGKADCDS
+483 NGAIKLFTGKADCDS
-498 VCALTSV
+498 VCALTSA
-505 LSLIAGVISLV
+505 LALIGGVIALV

-524 HSYIYLSTALV
+524 HSFIYLSTALV

-579 TRAVSD
+579 TRAVGD
-585 RIPVIATMRKT
+585 RLPVIAAMRKT

-616 VKLIIASLIAGV
+616 VKLIVASVAAGLVAGV
-628 VAGILAYINPFGS
+628 LAFLNPFGS
-641 EFATT
+641 EFSTS

-652 YWAISASIA
+652 YWAISAAVA
-661 TISVVTPFS
+661 TISVVAPFS
-670 LLFVVNR
+670 LLLVVNR
-677 PLSRATRKLSECSA
+677 PLARASKKLSECNA
-691 ALLGYDSAVEFSD
+691 ALLGYDAAVEFSD
-704 VNTIMVDAKALFPA
+704 VNTVMVDAKALFPA
-718 GSVQVKTLKRWQKKN
+718 GSVQVKKLKRWQKKN
-733 AIIKTSVDEA
+733 SVVKTSVDEA

-803 METHNID
+803 METHSID
-810 LPSKKN
+810 LPNKKN

-830 AVSGEVVAMFVVG
+830 AVSGEIVAMFVVG
-843 MTANPEIQTTLKE
+843 MTANPEIRATLSE
-856 LQSKGYTVLVHTT
+856 LQSRGITVLVHTT

-900 SESTKYTSRGSGGL
+900 SESTKYTSRGNGGL
-914 SCSGTFS
+914 SCCGTFT
-921 SFARGIMAAKSLVRD
+921 SFARGVMAAKSLVRD
-936 FSVSKALMLGSS
+936 FSVSKAVMLGAS
-948 ALGLLLVLVMILL
+948 ALGLLLVLIMVLL
-961 RQMTLLTPSVIT
+961 RQMSLLTPSVIT
-973 AYNTVAVLVMMAVQN
+973 LYNTVAALVMMAVQN
-988 MRKY
+988 VRKY

>member
-1 MADYSIDDILAELDA
+1 M
-16 KKNKN
+16 
-21 QASDR
+21 
-26 SYSSY
+26 
-31 DSDNSV
+31 
-37 KHHDIS
+37 
-43 ATAILEGLDGSDD
+43 
-56 GIYLREKEGSTEQV
+56 
-70 DAEYL
+70 
-75 SDIEND
+75 
-81 AENADSAND
+81 
-90 AREEKESGR
+90 
-99 SAVAAAI
+99 
-106 DEIADNRND
+106 
-115 VDRNVD
+115 
-121 RVLSETDNFMISD
+121 
-134 ESSEIDI
+134 
-141 DEHTANAKAKAE
+141 
-153 SEKPIRPAHNEKAPE
+153 
-168 PVHEIKKE
+168 
-176 IVSDEE
+176 
-182 KRRMLL
+182 L

-223 SVAELSGMY
+223 SVAELSNMY

-250 STSLAQKIS
+250 KTALAEKIS
-259 DTADVTAKIGA
+259 ETADMKIA
-270 DNAENGD
+270 NESASDDEEND
-277 VSTDDAPVKEYRGKK
+277 EETVKEYRGKK

-301 NQNLAKQRKDNI
+301 NKNLAQQRKENVR
-313 KAHRT
+313 AHRT

-323 INGDRTTLPHPLNID
+323 INGGKQTLQHPLNID

-348 TIPTEN
+348 AIPTEN
-354 PAVEEEKQAEL
+354 PVVEEEKQAEL

-376 VLEDEVPQPEEQD
+376 VLEDDTPEQEEEPAQ
-389 DDEEEFEDYDSTGQI
+389 EEEFEDYDSTGQI

-413 GLKIRLGILTVITLI
+413 GLRIRLGLLTVITAI

-436 DFGLFAK
+436 DFNLFAK
-443 LGLGSAFNFI
+443 LGLGASFNFI

-470 GVLGFVI
+470 GVLGFAI

-483 NGAIKLITGKADCDS
+483 NGAIKLFTGKADCDS
-498 VCALTSV
+498 VCALTSAFA
-505 LSLIAGVISLV
+505 LIGGVIALV

-524 HSYIYLSTALV
+524 HSFIYLSTALV

-579 TRAVSD
+579 TRAVGD
-585 RIPVIATMRKT
+585 RLPVIAAMRKT

-616 VKLIIASLIAGV
+616 VKLIVASVAAGLVAGV
-628 VAGILAYINPFGS
+628 LAFLNPFGS
-641 EFATT
+641 EFSTS

-652 YWAISASIA
+652 YWAISAAVA
-661 TISVVTPFS
+661 TISIVAPFS
-670 LLFVVNR
+670 LLLVVNR
-677 PLSRATRKLSECSA
+677 PLARASKKLSECNA
-691 ALLGYDSAVEFSD
+691 ALLGYDAAVEFSD
-704 VNTIMVDAKALFPA
+704 VNTVMVDAKALFPA
-718 GSVQVKTLKRWQKKN
+718 GSVQVKKLKRWQKKN
-733 AIIKTSVDEA
+733 SVVKTSVDEA

-803 METHNID
+803 METHSID
-810 LPSKKN
+810 LPNKKN

-830 AVSGEVVAMFVVG
+830 AVSGEIVAMFVVG
-843 MTANPEIQTTLKE
+843 MTANPEIRATLSE
-856 LQSKGYTVLVHTT
+856 LQSRGITVLVHTT

-900 SESTKYTSRGSGGL
+900 SESTKYTSRGNGGL
-914 SCSGTFS
+914 SCCGTFT
-921 SFARGIMAAKSLVRD
+921 SFARGVMAAKSLVRD
-936 FSVSKALMLGSS
+936 FSVSKAVMLGTS
-948 ALGLLLVLVMILL
+948 ALGLLLVLIMVLL
-961 RQMTLLTPSVIT
+961 RQMSLLTPSVIT
-973 AYNTVAVLVMMAVQN
+973 LYNTVAALVMMAVQN
-988 MRKY
+988 VRKY

>member
-1 MADYSIDDILAELDA
+1 MTDYSIDDILAELDA
-16 KKNKN
+16 KKNGSTK
-21 QASDR
+21 SD
-26 SYSSY
+26 SASSY
-31 DSDNSV
+31 EDSAPV

-43 ATAILEGLDGSDD
+43 ATAIIEGLDGRDD
-56 GIYLREKEGSTEQV
+56 GVYLREKDDNTENV
-70 DAEYL
+70 DAEYINETESDSGKSDNSFVA
-75 SDIEND
+75 SDID
-81 AENADSAND
+81 DIT
-90 AREEKESGR
+90 ESK
-99 SAVAAAI
+99 S
-106 DEIADNRND
+106 D
-115 VDRNVD
+115 VDK
-121 RVLSETDNFMISD
+121 VLSETDNFMIAD
-134 ESSEIDI
+134 ASSEIDI
-141 DEHTANAKAKAE
+141 DEHKAKALAE
-153 SEKPIRPAHNEKAPE
+153 NEKTVQAKPSEAEKAAE
-168 PVHEIKKE
+168 PVHEIRKE

-182 KRRMLL
+182 KRRMML

-223 SVAELSGMY
+223 SVAELSNMY

-245 AIAPQ
+245 AIAPRK
-250 STSLAQKIS
+250 TSIAEKIS
-259 DTADVTAKIGA
+259 DTADVSEKP
-270 DNAENGD
+270 
-277 VSTDDAPVKEYRGKK
+277 VSDTESEDAPVKEYKGKK

-301 NQNLAKQRKDNI
+301 NRNLAQQRKENM

-323 INGDRTTLPHPLNID
+323 ISGDKTTLPHPLNID

-348 TIPTEN
+348 AIPTEN
-354 PAVEEEKQAEL
+354 PAVEEEKQAGL

-376 VLEDEVPQPEEQD
+376 VLEDEVPEQEELKEP
-389 DDEEEFEDYDSTGQI
+389 EEEFEDYDSTGQI

-413 GLKIRLGILTVITLI
+413 GLKIRLGMLTVITVI

-436 DFGLFAK
+436 DFSLFAK
-443 LGLGSAFNFI
+443 LGLGSDFNFI
-453 NGTTGDVNSLI
+453 NGTMGDVNSLI

-470 GVLGFVI
+470 GVLGFAI

-483 NGAIKLITGKADCDS
+483 NGAIKLFTGKADCDS
-498 VCALTSV
+498 VCAVTSA
-505 LSLIAGVISLV
+505 LSLIGGVIALV

-524 HSYIYLSTALV
+524 HSFIYLSTALV

-579 TRAVSD
+579 TRAASD
-585 RIPVIATMRKT
+585 KIPVIAAMRKT

-606 YCDDEADRMS
+606 YCDDEADKMS
-616 VKLIIASLIAGV
+616 VKLIIASVAAGL
-628 VAGILAYINPFGS
+628 VAGILAFLNPFGC
-641 EFATT
+641 EFATS
-646 GAENPL
+646 GAENPF
-652 YWAISASIA
+652 YWAVSAAVA
-661 TISVVTPFS
+661 TVSVVAPFS
-670 LLFVVNR
+670 LLFVINR
-677 PLSRATRKLSECSA
+677 PLSRASRKLSECNA
-691 ALLGYDSAVEFSD
+691 ALLGYDAAIEFSD
-704 VNTIMVDAKALFPA
+704 VNTAMVDAKALFPA
-718 GSVQVKTLKRWQKKN
+718 GSVQIKKLKRWQKKN
-733 AIIKTSVDEA
+733 SVVKTSVDEA

-767 GNKDLLKKVDN
+767 GNKDLLQKVDN

-803 METHNID
+803 MEMHNID
-810 LPSKKN
+810 LPNKKN

-856 LQSKGYTVLVHTT
+856 LQSRGITVLVHTT

-874 VENLADLFELD
+874 AESLSDIFELD
-885 ASLIKVLPHEAHEEY
+885 PSLVKVLPHEAHEEY

-914 SCSGTFS
+914 SCSGTFT
-921 SFARGIMAAKSLVRD
+921 SFARAIMAAKSLVRD
-936 FSVSKALMLGSS
+936 FAVSKALMLGAS
-948 ALGLLLVLVMILL
+948 ALGLLLVLIMVLL
-961 RQMTLLTPSVIT
+961 RQMSLLTPSVIT
-973 AYNTVAVLVMMAVQN
+973 LYNTAAALVMMAVQN
-988 MRKY
+988 VRKY

>member
-16 KKNKN
+16 KKSGSSSADNITADKDN
-21 QASDR
+21 GNIPPRHSD
-26 SYSSY
+26 
-31 DSDNSV
+31 
-37 KHHDIS
+37 IT
-43 ATAILEGLDGSDD
+43 ATAIIEGLDGTDD
-56 GIYLREKEGSTEQV
+56 GVYIREEDGNTEKV
-70 DAEYL
+70 DAEYINEPAITDA
-75 SDIEND
+75 SDT
-81 AENADSAND
+81 NAD
-90 AREEKESGR
+90 
-99 SAVAAAI
+99 I
-106 DEIADNRND
+106 DEITGEKSD
-115 VDRNVD
+115 VDK
-121 RVLSETDNFMISD
+121 VLSETDNFMVSD

-141 DEHTANAKAKAE
+141 DERTANAKAAAE
-153 SEKPIRPAHNEKAPE
+153 AEKPVPVKPSEPPE
-168 PVHEIKKE
+168 PVHEIKKD

-182 KRRMLL
+182 KRRMML

-223 SVAELSGMY
+223 SVAELSNMY

-250 STSLAQKIS
+250 KTALAEKIS
-259 DTADVTAKIGA
+259 ETADMKIA
-270 DNAENGD
+270 NENA
-277 VSTDDAPVKEYRGKK
+277 SDDEESDEETVKEYRGKK

-301 NQNLAKQRKDNI
+301 NKNLAQQRKENVR
-313 KAHRT
+313 AHRT

-323 INGDRTTLPHPLNID
+323 INGDKQTLPHPLNID

-348 TIPTEN
+348 AIPTEN
-354 PAVEEEKQAEL
+354 PVVEEEKQAEL

-376 VLEDEVPQPEEQD
+376 VLEDDTPEQEEEPAQ
-389 DDEEEFEDYDSTGQI
+389 EEEFEDYDSTGQI

-413 GLKIRLGILTVITLI
+413 GLKIRLGLLTVITAI

-436 DFGLFAK
+436 DFNLFAK
-443 LGLGSAFNFI
+443 LGLGASFNFI

-470 GVLGFVI
+470 GVLGFAI

-483 NGAIKLITGKADCDS
+483 NGAIKLFTGKADCDS
-498 VCALTSV
+498 VCALTSA
-505 LSLIAGVISLV
+505 LALIGGVIALV

-524 HSYIYLSTALV
+524 HSFIYLSTALV

-579 TRAVSD
+579 TRAVGD
-585 RIPVIATMRKT
+585 RLPVIAAMRKT

-616 VKLIIASLIAGV
+616 VKLIVASVAAGLVAGV
-628 VAGILAYINPFGS
+628 LAFLNPFGS
-641 EFATT
+641 EFSTS

-652 YWAISASIA
+652 YWAISAAVA
-661 TISVVTPFS
+661 TISVVAPFS
-670 LLFVVNR
+670 LLLVVNR
-677 PLSRATRKLSECSA
+677 PLARASKKLSECNA
-691 ALLGYDSAVEFSD
+691 ALLGYDAAVEFSD
-704 VNTIMVDAKALFPA
+704 VNTVMVDAKALFPA
-718 GSVQVKTLKRWQKKN
+718 GSVQVKKLKRWQKKN
-733 AIIKTSVDEA
+733 SVVKTSVDEA

-803 METHNID
+803 METHSID
-810 LPSKKN
+810 LPNKKN

-830 AVSGEVVAMFVVG
+830 AVSGEIVAMFVVG
-843 MTANPEIQTTLKE
+843 MTANPEIRATLSE
-856 LQSKGYTVLVHTT
+856 LQSRGITVLVHTT

-900 SESTKYTSRGSGGL
+900 SESTKYTSRGNGGL
-914 SCSGTFS
+914 SCCGTFT
-921 SFARGIMAAKSLVRD
+921 SFARGIMAAKSLIRD
-936 FSVSKALMLGSS
+936 FSVSKTVMLGTS
-948 ALGLLLVLVMILL
+948 ALGLLLVLIMVLL
-961 RQMTLLTPSVIT
+961 RQMSLLTPSVIT
-973 AYNTVAVLVMMAVQN
+973 LYNTVAALVMMAVQN
-988 MRKY
+988 VRKY

>member
-16 KKNKN
+16 KKSGSSSADNITADKDN
-21 QASDR
+21 GDIPPRHSD
-26 SYSSY
+26 
-31 DSDNSV
+31 
-37 KHHDIS
+37 IT
-43 ATAILEGLDGSDD
+43 ATAIIEGLDGTDD
-56 GIYLREKEGSTEQV
+56 GVYIREEDGNTEKV
-70 DAEYL
+70 DAEYINGSAITDA
-75 SDIEND
+75 SDT
-81 AENADSAND
+81 NAD
-90 AREEKESGR
+90 
-99 SAVAAAI
+99 I
-106 DEIADNRND
+106 DEITGEKSD
-115 VDRNVD
+115 VDK
-121 RVLSETDNFMISD
+121 VLSETDHFMVSD

-141 DEHTANAKAKAE
+141 DEHTANAKAAAE
-153 SEKPIRPAHNEKAPE
+153 AEKPTPVKPSEPPQ
-168 PVHEIKKE
+168 PVHEIKKD

-182 KRRMLL
+182 KRRMML
-188 EKERENTDPD
+188 EKERENTNPD

-223 SVAELSGMY
+223 SVAELSNMY

-250 STSLAQKIS
+250 KTALAEKIS
-259 DTADVTAKIGA
+259 ETADMKIA
-270 DNAENGD
+270 NESASDNEEND
-277 VSTDDAPVKEYRGKK
+277 EETVKEYRGKK

-301 NQNLAKQRKDNI
+301 NKNLAQQRKENVR
-313 KAHRT
+313 AHRT

-323 INGDRTTLPHPLNID
+323 INGGKQTLQHPLNID

-348 TIPTEN
+348 AIPTEN
-354 PAVEEEKQAEL
+354 PVVEEEKQAEL

-376 VLEDEVPQPEEQD
+376 VLEDDTPEQEEEPAQ
-389 DDEEEFEDYDSTGQI
+389 EEEFEDYDSTGQI

-413 GLKIRLGILTVITLI
+413 GLRIRLGLLTVITAI

-436 DFGLFAK
+436 DFNLFAK
-443 LGLGSAFNFI
+443 LGLGASFNFI

-470 GVLGFVI
+470 GVLGFAI

-483 NGAIKLITGKADCDS
+483 NGAIKLFTGKADCDS
-498 VCALTSV
+498 VCALTSAFA
-505 LSLIAGVISLV
+505 LIGGVIALV

-524 HSYIYLSTALV
+524 HSFIYLSTALV

-579 TRAVSD
+579 TRAVGD
-585 RIPVIATMRKT
+585 RLPVIAAMRKT

-616 VKLIIASLIAGV
+616 VKLIVASVAAGLVAGV
-628 VAGILAYINPFGS
+628 LAFLNPFGS
-641 EFATT
+641 EFSTS

-652 YWAISASIA
+652 YWAISAAVA
-661 TISVVTPFS
+661 TISVVAPFS
-670 LLFVVNR
+670 LLLVVNR
-677 PLSRATRKLSECSA
+677 PLARASKKLSECNA
-691 ALLGYDSAVEFSD
+691 ALLGYDAAVEFSD
-704 VNTIMVDAKALFPA
+704 VNTVMVDAKALFPA
-718 GSVQVKTLKRWQKKN
+718 GSVQVKKLKRWQKKN
-733 AIIKTSVDEA
+733 SVVKTSVDEA

-803 METHNID
+803 METHSID
-810 LPSKKN
+810 LPNKKN

-830 AVSGEVVAMFVVG
+830 AVSGEIVAMFVVG
-843 MTANPEIQTTLKE
+843 MTANPEIRATLSE
-856 LQSKGYTVLVHTT
+856 LQSRGITVLVHTT

-885 ASLIKVLPHEAHEEY
+885 ASLIKMLPHEAHEEY
-900 SESTKYTSRGSGGL
+900 SESTKYTSRGNGGL
-914 SCSGTFS
+914 SCCGTFT
-921 SFARGIMAAKSLVRD
+921 SFARGVMAAKSLVRD
-936 FSVSKALMLGSS
+936 FSVSKAVMLGTS
-948 ALGLLLVLVMILL
+948 ALGLLLVLIMVLL
-961 RQMTLLTPSVIT
+961 RQMSLLTPSVIT
-973 AYNTVAVLVMMAVQN
+973 LYNTVAALVMMAVQN
-988 MRKY
+988 VRKY

>member
-16 KKNKN
+16 KK
-21 QASDR
+21 SG
-26 SYSSY
+26 SS
-31 DSDNSV
+31 SADNITAD
-37 KHHDIS
+37 KDNGDIPPRHHDIS
-43 ATAILEGLDGSDD
+43 ATAIIEGLDGTDD
-56 GIYLREKEGSTEQV
+56 GVYIREEDGNTEKV
-70 DAEYL
+70 DAEYINKPEFTGT
-75 SDIEND
+75 SDAD
-81 AENADSAND
+81 AD
-90 AREEKESGR
+90 
-99 SAVAAAI
+99 I
-106 DEIADNRND
+106 DEITGEKSD
-115 VDRNVD
+115 VDK
-121 RVLSETDNFMISD
+121 VLSETDNFMASD

-141 DEHTANAKAKAE
+141 DERTANAKAAAE
-153 SEKPIRPAHNEKAPE
+153 AEKPTPVKPSEPSQ
-168 PVHEIKKE
+168 PVHEIKKD

-182 KRRMLL
+182 KRRMML
-188 EKERENTDPD
+188 EKERENTNPD

-223 SVAELSGMY
+223 SVAELSNMY

-250 STSLAQKIS
+250 KTALAEKIS
-259 DTADVTAKIGA
+259 ETADMKIA
-270 DNAENGD
+270 DESAPGDEENDEENGEE
-277 VSTDDAPVKEYRGKK
+277 AVKEYHGKK
-292 TTDNLIEKL
+292 TTDSLIEKL
-301 NQNLAKQRKDNI
+301 NKNLAQQRKENVR
-313 KAHRT
+313 AHRT

-323 INGDRTTLPHPLNID
+323 INGGKQTLQHPLNID

-348 TIPTEN
+348 AIPTEN
-354 PAVEEEKQAEL
+354 PVVEEEKQAEL

-376 VLEDEVPQPEEQD
+376 VLEDDTPEQEEEPAQ
-389 DDEEEFEDYDSTGQI
+389 EEEFEDYDSTGQI

-413 GLKIRLGILTVITLI
+413 GLRIRLGLLTVITAI

-436 DFGLFAK
+436 DFNLFAK
-443 LGLGSAFNFI
+443 LGLGASFNFI

-470 GVLGFVI
+470 GVLGFAI

-483 NGAIKLITGKADCDS
+483 NGAIKLFTGKADCDS
-498 VCALTSV
+498 VCALTSA
-505 LSLIAGVISLV
+505 LALIGGVIALV

-524 HSYIYLSTALV
+524 HSFIYLSTALV

-579 TRAVSD
+579 TRAVGD
-585 RIPVIATMRKT
+585 RLPVIAAMRKT

-616 VKLIIASLIAGV
+616 VKLIVASVAAGLVAGV
-628 VAGILAYINPFGS
+628 LAFLNPFGS
-641 EFATT
+641 EFSTS

-652 YWAISASIA
+652 YWAISAAVA
-661 TISVVTPFS
+661 TISVVAPFS
-670 LLFVVNR
+670 LLLVVNR
-677 PLSRATRKLSECSA
+677 PLARASKKLSECNA
-691 ALLGYDSAVEFSD
+691 ALLGYDAAVEFSD
-704 VNTIMVDAKALFPA
+704 VNTVMVDAKALFPA
-718 GSVQVKTLKRWQKKN
+718 GSVQVKKLKRWQKKN
-733 AIIKTSVDEA
+733 SVVKTSVDEA

-803 METHNID
+803 METHSID
-810 LPSKKN
+810 LPNKKN

-830 AVSGEVVAMFVVG
+830 AVSGEIVAMFVVG
-843 MTANPEIQTTLKE
+843 MTANPEIRATLSE
-856 LQSKGYTVLVHTT
+856 LQSRGITVLVHTT

-900 SESTKYTSRGSGGL
+900 SESTKYTSRGNGGL
-914 SCSGTFS
+914 SCCGTFT
-921 SFARGIMAAKSLVRD
+921 SFARGVMAAKNLVRD
-936 FSVSKALMLGSS
+936 FSVSKAVMLGTS
-948 ALGLLLVLVMILL
+948 ALGLLLVLIMVLL
-961 RQMTLLTPSVIT
+961 RQMSLLTPSVIT
-973 AYNTVAVLVMMAVQN
+973 LYNTVAALVMMAVQN
-988 MRKY
+988 VRKY

>member
-16 KKNKN
+16 KKSGSSSADNITADKDN
-21 QASDR
+21 GDIPPRHSD
-26 SYSSY
+26 
-31 DSDNSV
+31 
-37 KHHDIS
+37 IT
-43 ATAILEGLDGSDD
+43 ATAIIEGLDGTDD
-56 GIYLREKEGSTEQV
+56 GVYIREEDGNTEKV
-70 DAEYL
+70 DAEYINGSAITDA
-75 SDIEND
+75 SDT
-81 AENADSAND
+81 NAD
-90 AREEKESGR
+90 
-99 SAVAAAI
+99 I
-106 DEIADNRND
+106 DEITGEKSD
-115 VDRNVD
+115 VDK
-121 RVLSETDNFMISD
+121 VLSETDHFMVSD

-141 DEHTANAKAKAE
+141 DEHTANAKAAAE
-153 SEKPIRPAHNEKAPE
+153 AEKPTPVKPSEPPQ
-168 PVHEIKKE
+168 PVHEIKKD

-182 KRRMLL
+182 KRRMML
-188 EKERENTDPD
+188 EKERENTNPD

-223 SVAELSGMY
+223 SVAELSNMY

-250 STSLAQKIS
+250 KTALAEKIS
-259 DTADVTAKIGA
+259 ETADMKIA
-270 DNAENGD
+270 NESASDNEEND
-277 VSTDDAPVKEYRGKK
+277 EETVKEYRGKK

-301 NQNLAKQRKDNI
+301 NKNLAQQRKENVR
-313 KAHRT
+313 AHRT

-323 INGDRTTLPHPLNID
+323 INGGKQTLQHPLNID

-348 TIPTEN
+348 AIPTEN
-354 PAVEEEKQAEL
+354 PVVEEEKQAEL

-376 VLEDEVPQPEEQD
+376 VLEDDTPEQEEEPAQ
-389 DDEEEFEDYDSTGQI
+389 EEEFEDYDSTGQI

-413 GLKIRLGILTVITLI
+413 GLRIRLGLLTVITAI

-436 DFGLFAK
+436 DFNLFAK
-443 LGLGSAFNFI
+443 LGLGASFNFI

-470 GVLGFVI
+470 GVLGFAI

-483 NGAIKLITGKADCDS
+483 NGAIKLFTGKADCDS
-498 VCALTSV
+498 VCALTSAFA
-505 LSLIAGVISLV
+505 LIGGVIALV

-524 HSYIYLSTALV
+524 HSFIYLSTALV

-579 TRAVSD
+579 TRAVGD
-585 RIPVIATMRKT
+585 RLPVIAAMRKT

-616 VKLIIASLIAGV
+616 VKLIVASVATGLVAGV
-628 VAGILAYINPFGS
+628 LAFLNPFGS
-641 EFATT
+641 EFSTS

-652 YWAISASIA
+652 YWAISAAVA
-661 TISVVTPFS
+661 TISVVAPFS
-670 LLFVVNR
+670 LLLVVNR
-677 PLSRATRKLSECSA
+677 PLARASKKLSECNA
-691 ALLGYDSAVEFSD
+691 ALLGYDAAVEFSD
-704 VNTIMVDAKALFPA
+704 VNTVMVDAKALFPA
-718 GSVQVKTLKRWQKKN
+718 GSVQVKKLKRWQKKN
-733 AIIKTSVDEA
+733 SVVKTSVDEA

-803 METHNID
+803 METHSID
-810 LPSKKN
+810 LPNKKN

-830 AVSGEVVAMFVVG
+830 AVSGEIVAMFVVG
-843 MTANPEIQTTLKE
+843 MTANPEIRATLSE
-856 LQSKGYTVLVHTT
+856 LQSRGITVLVHTT

-900 SESTKYTSRGSGGL
+900 SESTKYTSRGNGGL
-914 SCSGTFS
+914 SCCGTFT
-921 SFARGIMAAKSLVRD
+921 SFARGVMAAKSLVRD
-936 FSVSKALMLGSS
+936 FSVSKAVMLGTS
-948 ALGLLLVLVMILL
+948 ALGLLLVLIMVLL
-961 RQMTLLTPSVIT
+961 RQMSLLTPSVIT
-973 AYNTVAVLVMMAVQN
+973 LYNTVAALVMMAVQN
-988 MRKY
+988 VRKY

>member
-16 KKNKN
+16 KKSGSSSADNITADKDN
-21 QASDR
+21 GDIPPRHSD
-26 SYSSY
+26 
-31 DSDNSV
+31 
-37 KHHDIS
+37 IT
-43 ATAILEGLDGSDD
+43 ATAIIEGLDGTDD
-56 GIYLREKEGSTEQV
+56 GVYIREEDGNTEKV
-70 DAEYL
+70 DAEYINGSAITDA
-75 SDIEND
+75 SDT
-81 AENADSAND
+81 NAD
-90 AREEKESGR
+90 
-99 SAVAAAI
+99 I
-106 DEIADNRND
+106 DEITGEKSD
-115 VDRNVD
+115 VDK
-121 RVLSETDNFMISD
+121 VLSETDHFMVSD

-141 DEHTANAKAKAE
+141 DEHTANAKAAAE
-153 SEKPIRPAHNEKAPE
+153 AEKPTPVKPSEPPQ
-168 PVHEIKKE
+168 PVHEIKKD

-182 KRRMLL
+182 KRRMML
-188 EKERENTDPD
+188 EKERENTNPD

-223 SVAELSGMY
+223 SVAELSNMY

-250 STSLAQKIS
+250 KTALAEKIS
-259 DTADVTAKIGA
+259 ETADMKIA
-270 DNAENGD
+270 NESASDNEEND
-277 VSTDDAPVKEYRGKK
+277 EETVKEYRGKK

-301 NQNLAKQRKDNI
+301 NKNLAQQRKENVR
-313 KAHRT
+313 AHRT

-323 INGDRTTLPHPLNID
+323 INGGKQTLQHPLNID

-348 TIPTEN
+348 AIPTEN
-354 PAVEEEKQAEL
+354 PVVEEEKQAEL

-376 VLEDEVPQPEEQD
+376 VLEDDTPEQEEEPAQ
-389 DDEEEFEDYDSTGQI
+389 EEEFEDYDSTGQI

-413 GLKIRLGILTVITLI
+413 GLRIRLGLLTVITAI

-436 DFGLFAK
+436 DFNLFAK
-443 LGLGSAFNFI
+443 LGLGASFNFI

-470 GVLGFVI
+470 GVLGFAI

-483 NGAIKLITGKADCDS
+483 NGAIKLFTGKADCDS
-498 VCALTSV
+498 VCALTSAFA
-505 LSLIAGVISLV
+505 LIGGVIALV

-524 HSYIYLSTALV
+524 HSFIYLSTALV

-579 TRAVSD
+579 TRAVGD
-585 RIPVIATMRKT
+585 RLPVIAAMRKT

-616 VKLIIASLIAGV
+616 VKLIVASVAAGLVAGV
-628 VAGILAYINPFGS
+628 LAFLNPFGS
-641 EFATT
+641 EFSTS

-652 YWAISASIA
+652 YWAISAAVA
-661 TISVVTPFS
+661 TISVVAPFS
-670 LLFVVNR
+670 LLLVVNR
-677 PLSRATRKLSECSA
+677 PLARASKKLSECNA
-691 ALLGYDSAVEFSD
+691 ALLGYDAAVEFSD
-704 VNTIMVDAKALFPA
+704 VNTVMVDAKALFPA
-718 GSVQVKTLKRWQKKN
+718 GSVQVKKLKRWQKKN
-733 AIIKTSVDEA
+733 SVVKTSVDEA

-803 METHNID
+803 METHSID
-810 LPSKKN
+810 LPNKKN

-830 AVSGEVVAMFVVG
+830 AVSGEIVAMFVVG
-843 MTANPEIQTTLKE
+843 MTANPEIRATLSE
-856 LQSKGYTVLVHTT
+856 LQSRGITVLVHTT

-900 SESTKYTSRGSGGL
+900 SESTKYTSRGNGGL
-914 SCSGTFS
+914 SCCGTFT
-921 SFARGIMAAKSLVRD
+921 SFARGVMAAKSLVRD
-936 FSVSKALMLGSS
+936 FSVSKAVMLGTS
-948 ALGLLLVLVMILL
+948 ALGLLLVLIMVLL
-961 RQMTLLTPSVIT
+961 RQMSLLTPSVIT
-973 AYNTVAVLVMMAVQN
+973 LYNTVAALVMMAVQN
-988 MRKY
+988 VRKY

>member
-16 KKNKN
+16 KKSGSSSADNITADKDN
-21 QASDR
+21 GDIPPRHSD
-26 SYSSY
+26 
-31 DSDNSV
+31 
-37 KHHDIS
+37 IT
-43 ATAILEGLDGSDD
+43 ATAIIEGLDGTDD
-56 GIYLREKEGSTEQV
+56 GVYIREEDGNTEKV
-70 DAEYL
+70 DAEYINGPAITDA
-75 SDIEND
+75 SDT
-81 AENADSAND
+81 NAD
-90 AREEKESGR
+90 
-99 SAVAAAI
+99 I
-106 DEIADNRND
+106 DEITGEKSD
-115 VDRNVD
+115 VDK
-121 RVLSETDNFMISD
+121 VLSETDHFMVSD

-141 DEHTANAKAKAE
+141 DEHTANAKAAAE
-153 SEKPIRPAHNEKAPE
+153 AEKPTPVKPSEPPE
-168 PVHEIKKE
+168 PVHEIKKD

-182 KRRMLL
+182 KRRMML
-188 EKERENTDPD
+188 EKERENTNPD

-223 SVAELSGMY
+223 SVAELSNMY

-250 STSLAQKIS
+250 KTALAEKIS
-259 DTADVTAKIGA
+259 ETADMKIA
-270 DNAENGD
+270 NESASDDEEND
-277 VSTDDAPVKEYRGKK
+277 EETVKEYRGKK

-301 NQNLAKQRKDNI
+301 NKNLAQQRKENVR
-313 KAHRT
+313 AHRT

-323 INGDRTTLPHPLNID
+323 INGGKQTLQHPLNID

-348 TIPTEN
+348 AIPTEN
-354 PAVEEEKQAEL
+354 PVVEEEKQAEL

-376 VLEDEVPQPEEQD
+376 VLEDDTPEQEEEPAQ
-389 DDEEEFEDYDSTGQI
+389 EEEFEDYDSTGQI

-413 GLKIRLGILTVITLI
+413 GLRIRLGLLTVITAI

-436 DFGLFAK
+436 DFNLFAK
-443 LGLGSAFNFI
+443 LGLGASFNFI

-470 GVLGFVI
+470 GVLGFAI

-483 NGAIKLITGKADCDS
+483 NGAIKLFTGKADCDS
-498 VCALTSV
+498 VCALTSAFA
-505 LSLIAGVISLV
+505 LIGGVIALV

-524 HSYIYLSTALV
+524 HSFIYLSTALV

-579 TRAVSD
+579 TRAVGD
-585 RIPVIATMRKT
+585 RLPVIVAMRKT

-616 VKLIIASLIAGV
+616 VKLIVASVATGLVAGV
-628 VAGILAYINPFGS
+628 LAFLNPFGS
-641 EFATT
+641 EFSTS

-652 YWAISASIA
+652 YWAISAAVA
-661 TISVVTPFS
+661 TISVVVPFS
-670 LLFVVNR
+670 LLLVVNR
-677 PLSRATRKLSECSA
+677 PLARASKKLSECNA
-691 ALLGYDSAVEFSD
+691 ALLGYDAAVEFSD
-704 VNTIMVDAKALFPA
+704 VNTVMVDAKALFPA
-718 GSVQVKTLKRWQKKN
+718 GSVQVKKLKRWQKKN
-733 AIIKTSVDEA
+733 SVVKTSVDEA

-803 METHNID
+803 METHSID
-810 LPSKKN
+810 LPNKKN

-830 AVSGEVVAMFVVG
+830 AVSGEIVAMFVVG
-843 MTANPEIQTTLKE
+843 MTANPEIRATLSE
-856 LQSKGYTVLVHTT
+856 LQSRGITVLVHTT

-900 SESTKYTSRGSGGL
+900 SESTKYTSRGNGGL
-914 SCSGTFS
+914 SCCGTFT
-921 SFARGIMAAKSLVRD
+921 SFARGVMAAKSLVRD
-936 FSVSKALMLGSS
+936 FSVSKAVMLGTS
-948 ALGLLLVLVMILL
+948 ALGLLLVLIMVLL
-961 RQMTLLTPSVIT
+961 RQMSLLTPSVIT
-973 AYNTVAVLVMMAVQN
+973 LYNTVAALVMMAVQN
-988 MRKY
+988 VRKY